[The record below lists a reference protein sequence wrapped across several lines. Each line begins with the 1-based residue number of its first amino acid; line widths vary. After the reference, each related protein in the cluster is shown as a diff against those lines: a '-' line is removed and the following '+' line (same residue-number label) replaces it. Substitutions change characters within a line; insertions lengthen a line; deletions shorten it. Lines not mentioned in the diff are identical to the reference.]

1 MSRTPRKIEDILPL
15 APLQEGLLFHSV
27 YDEGELDPYVVQ
39 ASFDIEGPVD
49 TAALRGAAETLLARH
64 AILRAAFRQ
73 RKNGDWAQV
82 VMRAVPLPWT
92 ETDLSALPEEERSAA
107 VAEAMAAD
115 RSTRFDVTRPP
126 LLRFTLIRLGASL
139 HRLVLT
145 NHHLVLDG
153 WSLPVLMGELCALYD
168 AHGDAGAMP
177 RVRPYRDYLTWLAA
191 QDREAAR
198 TAWRE
203 ALGDLAEPS
212 LMAPGVART
221 TVASAEV
228 LASFSRSDTAALT
241 EIARSRGL
249 TLNTVVQTAWAIVL
263 GRHTG
268 RDDIVFGTTV
278 SGRPPEIEGV
288 ERMVGLFINTL
299 PTRVRL
305 RAAEPLT
312 ELLTRVQGEQTRLN
326 PHQHLELTEIQR
338 AVGHGELFDTSM
350 VFQNYPVDR
359 ATTAGE
365 GIGAAVRLV
374 PGKDREATHYP
385 LMLVGSARDTML
397 FRLNYRPDIFDEPA
411 AQRILDHF
419 VRVLHAFAAD
429 PELPVGRVDLLDEAE
444 ARSVLT
450 EWNDTAC
457 EVPGR
462 SVVELFAERVA
473 VAPDAVAVVG
483 GGVSL
488 SYGELDVRS
497 GRLARLLVE
506 RGVGAERFVA
516 VALPRSVD
524 LVVALLA
531 VWKAGGAYLPLDTE
545 YPSDRLAYMLRD
557 AAPALVLT
565 TGELRSTLPSD
576 LEVPQLLLDDPA
588 TVEELGCA
596 EVLSGVG
603 GAVLSRAAY
612 VIYTSGST
620 GRPKGVVVPQAS
632 LVNFLVSM
640 AGRFGL
646 VGGDRLLA
654 VTTVGFDIAGL
665 ELFVPLVSGAAV
677 VVAERDVV
685 RDPVALC
692 GLVSAEGIS
701 VMQATPSLWRAVLAE
716 DGSVLAG
723 VRVLVGGEA
732 LPGDLAVALVER
744 AGSVMNLYGPTE
756 TTIWSTVWPVPREGV
771 GAGVPRI
778 GRPIAN
784 TRVYVL
790 DGGLRPVPV
799 GVAGELYIAGEGVVR
814 GYHGRA
820 GLTAERFVADPF
832 GGPVGGR
839 MYRTGDVVRWTV
851 EGELEYL
858 SRVDDQVK
866 LRGFRIELGEI
877 ESVLAG
883 CEGVAQAAVLV
894 REDRPGDKRLVAYL
908 IPAVDSG
915 GAGVL
920 LRTADLRAHMAAQLP
935 GYMVPSAFMTLE
947 SFPLTANGKL
957 DRRAL
962 PAPDYGPGSTGGRAP
977 RSPREEILCGLFA
990 EVLGLESVT
999 IDDDFFELGGHSL
1012 LATKLVSRVRS
1023 VLDVEL
1029 AVRRIFEAPTVA
1041 ELAAVLDASATARSP
1056 LRAVVP
1062 RPARLPLS
1070 LAQQRLWFLH
1080 QFEGPSATY
1089 NIPVALRLT
1098 GALDHGALRRALGD
1112 VVARHESLRTVFA
1125 EDADGPYQMILDTVE
1140 VQLSVARTDETRLRA
1155 ELLDAARHAFDLRS
1169 EAPLRAWL
1177 FELGGDE
1184 YVLLVVAHHIAS
1196 DAWSMGPLARDLT
1209 SAYAARVATGDA
1221 PAWEPLPVQYAD
1233 YSLWQR
1239 ELLGAEDDADS
1250 EINRQLTYWKAAL
1263 ADVPE
1268 ELSLPFDRPR
1278 PAVSSYQ
1285 GDAVTLDLA
1294 PELYQRL
1301 TRIAGESRA
1310 SLFMVV
1316 QAALSALL
1324 TRLGGGTDIPLG
1336 TPVAGRTDDA
1346 LDDLVGFFVNTLVLR
1361 TDTSGDP
1368 TFAELIERVRVRD
1381 LEAYAHQD
1389 LPFERL
1395 VEVVNPERSLSRHP
1409 LFQTMLTL
1417 NNTDQGAASAV
1428 ASLPG
1433 LAVTGEPVEA
1443 GAAKFDLSFRLAE
1456 RRDDEAD
1463 GGVVLEGALDFST
1476 DLFDRATAQSIADRF
1491 VRVLTALAEHPDRR
1505 IGEVELLDAV
1515 ERERVLVGW
1524 NGEVRGVRGVS
1535 LPVLFA
1541 EQVERTPDAVAVVC
1555 GGREVSYAELDAW
1568 SNRVARWLMGRG
1580 VGPERFVG
1588 VVLPRSVELVVVLLG
1603 VVKAGGAYV
1612 PVDPEYP
1619 AERRAHILDD
1629 AEPVVVVDD
1638 VADLAAADGLSA
1650 EPVRVSV
1657 DLNTPV
1663 YVIFTSGSTG
1673 RPKGVVVEHRSV
1685 GAYLERARVV
1695 YPDASGTV
1703 LLHSS
1708 VAFDLTVTGLYTPLV
1723 SGGRVVLG
1731 ELDERAAHA
1740 GRPSF
1745 MKVTPSHLG
1754 LLEALPGVVS
1764 PSGMLMTGGEALV
1777 GEALVSWRLAH
1788 PGVTVV
1794 NAYGPTEATVNC
1806 TDFRI
1811 EPGQEVAGGA
1821 VPIGRPFWN
1830 TRAYVLDAA
1839 LRPVPPGVA
1848 GELYV
1853 AGVVLARGYWGRA
1866 DLTAERFTADPYG
1879 PAGARMYRTGD
1890 VARWSADGQLVYVGR
1905 VDDQVKVRGFR
1916 IELGEIQAVLRGHP
1930 DVVQAAVIVREDRPG
1945 DQRLVAYVVADGV
1958 GDAALREYA
1967 SGLLP
1972 DYMVPSA
1979 FVVLDGL
1986 PLTPNGKLDRRA
1998 LPAPDYGPEDTSGR
2012 TPRSPREEILCD
2024 LFAEVL
2030 GVESVSIDDDFF
2042 RLGGHS
2048 LLATRLV
2055 SRIRSA
2061 LGAELRIR
2069 QLFETPTVAGISSA
2083 LATDGVRR
2091 RVAVVDPRPVR
2102 VPLSYAQQ
2110 RLWFLNQFEGPS
2122 ATYNAPVA
2130 LRLTG
2135 PLDREAL
2142 RLALGDVVA
2151 RHESLRTVFT
2161 EDADGSRQIV
2171 LSMDETRTELPAV
2184 ETDEQGL
2191 DEALAEAAA
2200 RPFDLA
2206 TEIPFRAVLFAVA
2219 EEVHV
2224 LLALTHHIV
2233 SDAWSRAP
2241 LARDVA
2247 AAYAARVTSGEAP
2260 EWEPLPVQYA
2270 DYSLWQR
2277 DVLGEESAPDSEI
2290 SRQLGYWT
2298 SALAGL
2304 PDQLEL
2310 PYDRP
2315 RPSVASYRGDRVP
2328 FQVSPELY
2336 ARISEVAR
2344 EAQASPF
2351 MVLQA
2356 GLAALLTR
2364 LGAGTDI
2371 PIGTPIAGRTDTA
2384 LDDLVGVFL
2393 NTLVLRTDTSGNPSF
2408 AELLDRVREANLGA
2422 YAHQDLP
2429 FERLVE
2435 VLNPERSLARH
2446 PLFQVL
2452 LTLNNT
2458 DYQGALDSLDGLP
2471 GLTAARQQIETSVA
2485 KFDLAFGFVESH
2497 DQDGRVCALNGVLEF
2512 STDLFDRETAQSFT
2526 ARLLRLLAEAVA
2538 EPTAPVARIDL
2549 LDEAEARS
2557 VLTEWNDT
2565 ACGVPGRSVVELF
2578 GERVVVAPD
2587 AVAVVGGGVSLSYG
2601 ELDVRS
2607 GRLARLLVERGVG
2620 AERFVAVALPRS
2632 VDLVVAL
2639 LAVWKA
2645 GGAYLPLD
2653 TEYPADRL
2661 AYMLRDAAPALVLTT
2676 TESAADLPD
2685 IDPIPR
2691 LLLDDPATVEEL
2703 GCAEVLSGVG
2713 GSVLS
2718 RAAYVIYTSGSTGR
2732 PKGVVVPQASLVNF
2746 LVSMAGRFGLV
2757 GGDRLLAVTTV
2768 GFDIAGLELFV
2779 PLVSGAAVVVAERD
2793 VVRDPVAL
2801 CGLVSAEGISVMQAT
2816 PSLWRAVLA
2825 EDGSVLAGVRV
2836 LVGGEA
2842 LPGDLAVALVERA
2855 GSVTNLYGPTETT
2868 IWSTVW
2874 PVPREGVG
2882 AGVPRIGRPIA
2893 NTRVYVLDG
2902 GLRPVPVGV
2911 AGELYIAGEGVV
2923 RGYHGRPALTAERF
2937 VADPFGGLVGGRM
2950 YRTGDVVRWTV
2961 EGELEYLSR
2970 VDDQVKLRG
2979 FRIELGEIESVLA
2992 GCEGV
2997 AQAAVL
3003 VREDRPGDKRLVAY
3017 LIPATA
3023 TATAGP
3029 EAAVL
3034 REHVATRLPGY
3045 MVPSAFVV
3053 LDAFPLTANGKLDR
3067 RALPAPDYGP
3077 GSTGGRAPRSPRE
3090 EILCG
3095 LFAEVLGL
3103 ESVTI
3108 DDDFFHL
3115 GGHSLLATKL
3125 VSRIRTVLDT
3135 ELAVRRV
3142 FEAPTVA
3149 ELAGLLDDS
3158 AVARTRLRAV
3168 VPRPARLP
3176 LSLAQQRLWFLHQFE
3191 GPSATYNIPV
3201 ALRLTGALDHG
3212 ALRRALGDV
3221 VARHESLRTVFA
3233 EDADGPY
3240 QMILD
3245 TAEVELAVA
3254 AVDREA
3260 VPEELHHAIRTPF
3273 DLTDNVPL
3281 RAWLFELGGDEYV
3294 LLVVAHHI
3302 ASDAWSMGPLARD
3315 LTAAYA
3321 ARVATGDAPVW
3332 EPLPVQY
3339 ADYSLWQRQVLGA
3352 EQDANSEVSR
3362 QLAYWKERL
3371 AYLPE
3376 ELSLPFDRSRP
3387 ATSTFE
3393 GDRITFELP
3402 SALHDDL
3409 TRIAR
3414 ESRASLF
3421 MVVQAALSALLTR
3434 LGGGTDIPLGTA
3446 IAGRTDDALDD
3457 LVGFFVNTLVLRTD
3471 TSGNPTFTELIERVR
3486 VRDLEAYAHQ
3496 DLPFERLVE
3505 VVNPERSLSRHPLF
3519 QTMLTLNNTEQAGA
3533 SAVASLPGLTVTG
3546 EPVAA
3551 GAAKFDLSFRLAERR
3566 GEGDECVVLD
3576 GALDFSTDLF
3586 DRATAQSIAD
3596 RFVRLLTALAEHPD
3610 RRIGEVE
3617 LLDAVERE
3625 RVLVEWNGESRD
3637 VRGVSLPVLFAEQAA
3652 RTPDAVAVVAGDRA
3666 LTYAELDA
3674 WSNRVAR
3681 WLVGR
3686 GVGPER
3692 FVGVV
3697 LPRSVELVVVLLS
3710 VVKAGGAYVPVDPE
3724 YPAERRAH
3732 ILDDAEP
3739 VLVIDDVADLAAAD
3753 GLSAE
3758 PVRVSVDLNTP
3769 VYVIFTSGS
3778 TGRPKGVVVEHRS
3791 VGAYLERA
3799 RVVYPDA
3806 SGTVLLHSSVAFDLT
3821 VTGLYTPLV
3830 SGGRVVLGELDE
3842 RAADVGRPSF
3852 MKVTPSHLGLLEA
3865 LPGVVSPSGMLM
3877 TGGEALVGEALVSWR
3892 LAHPGVTVVN
3902 AYGPTE
3908 ATVNCTDFRIEPGQE
3923 VAGGA
3928 VPIGRPFWNTRAYV
3942 LDAALRPVPPGVVGE
3957 LYVAGVVLARG
3968 YWGRAGL
3975 TAERF
3980 TADPYGPAGARMYR
3994 TGDVARWSADGQL
4007 VYVGRVDDQVKVRG
4021 FRIELGEIQA
4031 VLRGHPDVVQAAV
4044 IVREDRPGDQ
4054 RLVAYVVAAQAVSE
4068 TVLREYASGL
4078 LPDYMVPSAFVVLDG
4093 LPLTPNGKL
4102 DRRALPAPDYGPST
4116 AVGRAPR
4123 SPREEIVCG
4132 LFAEVL
4138 GVESVSIDDD
4148 FFRLGGHSLLATRL
4162 VSRIRSALG
4171 AELRIR
4177 QLFETP
4183 TVAGISSALAT
4194 DGVRRRV
4201 AVVDP
4206 RPVRV
4211 PLSYAQQR
4219 LWFLNQFEG
4228 PSATYNIPIAL
4239 RLTGPLDR
4247 EALRLALGDVV
4258 ARHESL
4264 RTVFTEDADGAYQVV
4279 RALDEAGPVLTTVET
4294 DRAQVEGRLREA
4306 ARRGFEL
4313 SADSDELPF
4322 RATLFALDGG
4332 NEHILLLV
4340 LHHIVSDAWSRAPLA
4355 RDLTA
4360 AYAAR
4365 LTTGE
4370 APEWE
4375 PLPVQYADYSLWQR
4389 EVLGEESDPDSE
4401 ISRQLGYWTSALAG
4415 LPDQLELPYDR
4426 PRPSVASYRGD
4437 RIPFEIPADLYDRVA
4452 ALARGTQSS
4461 PFMVL
4466 QAGLAALLTRLGAG
4480 TDIPIGTP
4488 IAGRTDTALDDLVGV
4503 FINTLVLR
4511 TDTSGR
4517 PTARALIERVRTRN
4531 LAAYAHQDLPFE
4543 RLVEVVNPER
4553 SLARHPLFQVLLAF
4567 NNTDT
4572 AAVDQAVAHIPDL
4585 TVSPVTAD
4593 TGAGKFDLSF
4603 AFTEQPDGADG
4614 LRGVLEY
4621 STDLFDRSTVQAL
4634 GRRYLR
4640 VLQGMVDAPDT
4651 PLDVIDLLD
4660 EAEARSVL
4668 TEWND
4673 TACEVPGRSVVE
4685 LFGERVVVAPDAVA
4699 VVGGGVSLSY
4709 GELAVRSGRLARLLV
4724 ERGVG
4729 AERFV
4734 AVALPRSVDLVV
4746 ALLAVW
4752 KAGGA
4757 YLPLDTEYPADR
4769 LAYMLRDAA
4778 PALVLTT
4785 TESAADLPDTEPIPR
4800 LLLDDQAVRT
4810 ALDTPADDDA
4820 PRAATDPRT
4829 SAYVIYTS
4837 GSTGRPKGVVVPQAS
4852 LVNFLV
4858 SMAGRF
4864 GLVGGDR
4871 LLAVTTVG
4879 FDIAGLELFVPLV
4892 SGAAVVVAERD
4903 VVRDPVALCGL
4914 VSAEGISVMQATP
4927 SLWRAVLAEDGSVLA
4942 GVRVLVGGEALPAD
4956 LAVALVERAGSVTNL
4971 YGPTETTIW
4980 STVWPVPREG
4990 VGAGVPR
4997 IGRPIANTRVYVL
5010 DGGLRPVPVGVAGEL
5025 YIAGEGVV
5033 RGYHGRPALTA
5044 ERFVADPFG
5053 GPVGGRMYRT
5063 GDVVRWTVEGELE
5076 YLSRVDDQ
5084 VKLRGFRIELGE
5096 IESVLAGCEGVAQAA
5111 VLVREDRPG
5120 DKRLVAY
5127 LIPTATA
5134 TATTTATATATTAAT
5149 ATTTAAATATTA
5161 AATATTAA
5169 TTTTEATAATAAGP
5183 EAAVLR
5189 EHVAAQLPGYMV
5201 PSAFVVLDAFPLTA
5215 NGKLDRRALP
5225 APDYGS
5231 EDTSGRA
5238 PRSPREE
5245 ILCGLFAEVLGL
5257 ESVSI
5262 DDDFFHLGGHSLL
5275 ATKLVSRIRTVLD
5288 TELAV
5293 RRVFE
5298 APTVAELA
5306 AELDAALDDSTAVRG
5321 RVVRRKRPARVPLSH
5336 AQQRLWF
5343 LQHLEGPSNAYN
5355 MVVSLDLTGALDE
5368 EALRLALGDVVAR
5381 HESLRTVFADDAGG
5395 GGYQVVLAP
5404 DQARVPLSV
5413 EVADEA
5419 SVDRMMRAA
5428 AGYAFDL
5435 TAEIP
5440 IRASL
5445 FRLPD
5450 DGGPDR
5456 SALLLLTHHIVGDAW
5471 SRGILV
5477 RDLTAAYTERVT
5489 TGRAPAWEPLPVQYA
5504 DYSLWQRDALGEESD
5519 PDSEIS
5525 RQLAHWTRALDGL
5538 PEELAL
5544 PFDRP
5549 RPAAAS
5555 YRGDRVG
5562 FELPP
5567 GLYERLVRVASRH
5580 RASLHMVL
5588 QAALATLLTR
5598 LGAGTDIPLGTPVAG
5613 RTDDALDD
5621 LVGFFVN
5628 TLVLR
5633 TDTSGNPTFTE
5644 LLDRVR
5650 THDLEA
5656 YAHQDLPFERLVEV
5670 VNPERSLARHPLFQ
5684 TVLNLDN
5691 AARPTTADTGLTV
5704 AGRPLGAPSAKFDL
5718 SFEFSET
5725 APTAGA
5731 PGELGCALDYSTDL
5745 FDRATARGITDRF
5758 VRVLE
5763 QVAADPAVRVED
5775 LQLLDP
5781 AERRELTPRPRY
5793 TSAPGETIVS
5803 RFERQ
5808 AAVTPDAIA
5817 VTYGTTSLTYR
5828 ELNARANRLA
5838 HLLRERGAGPER
5850 YVALSM
5856 PRTEELV
5863 IAVLGVLKSG
5873 AAYVPVDPAYP
5884 ADRIAYMNA
5893 DARPILTVTPDVL
5906 AESERHPAADP
5917 DVALSPLDTAYVIY
5931 TSGSTGRPKGV
5942 VVPHG
5947 NVIRLMDATG
5957 HWFGFGPDDVWT
5969 LFHSYAFDFSVWEL
5983 WGPLLH
5989 GGRLVVVSHETSRAP
6004 DRFLKLLA
6012 DQRVTVLNQTPS
6024 AFYQLMAADRENPA
6038 DAARLG
6044 LRHVVFGGEA
6054 LEPGRLADWYSRH
6067 PDDAP
6072 SLVNMYGITETTVH
6086 VTHIALDEATAAAAP
6101 GSVIGEPIP
6110 DLAVYVLDDRLRP
6123 VPKGVVGELYVVG
6136 AGLARGYLGRPGLTA
6151 ERFVANPFGEGRM
6164 YRTGDTGRRLADG
6177 RLEYHGRVDDQVK
6190 LRGFRIELGEIEA
6203 ALAAHP
6209 ALAQAAVIMREDRP
6223 GDKRLVAYAV
6233 PAADAGA
6240 APEPDALRAHL
6251 ATALPEHM
6259 VPSAVVVLDTLPLT
6273 LNGKLDRRA
6282 LPAPAYGGRP
6292 EADRRGPRTER
6303 EKTLCG
6309 LFADVLGLDGVGIDD
6324 GFFDLGGDSIMSIQ
6338 LVSRARRAGLEL
6350 SVRDIF
6356 EHRTVAALAGI
6367 ATETVRVAAEEPGA
6381 DIGDVPLTPI
6391 MRWFLERGGPAD
6403 QFNQSRLVQVPATLR
6418 HEHLRSAVQAVLD
6431 HHGALRARLSAGSER
6446 RLEIRETGTVDAASL
6461 VHRVAAAGLGE
6472 RQQRDLVRR
6481 ETEAARERLDLDAGR
6496 LVQVVW
6502 FDRGADTPGLLLL
6515 LVHHLVVDGVSWRI
6529 LVPDLAEAHRAVSTG
6544 RTPQLQPVGTSL
6556 RRWAQ
6561 RLTEAAARPARAA
6574 EALWWQEVLR
6584 PQDPRLGRRALDPA
6598 RDTYGSAEHLT
6609 VTLPVAV
6616 TEKLL
6621 TRVPSVFTA
6630 EVNDVLLAAFAL
6642 AWARWRGGRGT
6653 GGRVAGTLLD
6663 LEGHGR
6669 AEDLAGAADLSRTV
6683 GWFTSLYPV
6692 RLDPGAVDLADA
6704 FAGGPAAGEA
6714 VKRTKEQVRA
6724 VPDKGIGYG
6733 LARYLNPATAP
6744 GFQGLPEPQVAFNYL
6759 GRFTVADVEEAGSA
6773 TIPDWTVLS
6782 SAAGIGGT
6790 DPRVPLAH
6798 PLELNARTDDGPR
6811 GPELAATWTWAE
6823 GILDRTEVRTLAD
6836 LWFQA
6841 LEAITEHAERPGA
6854 GGLTVS
6860 DVSLSLLS
6868 QDEIELLEDEW
6879 RTM

>member
-15 APLQEGLLFHSV
+15 APLHEGLLFHSV
-27 YDEGELDPYVVQ
+27 YDQGELDPYVVQ
-39 ASFDIEGPVD
+39 AAFDIEGPLD
-49 TAALRGAAETLLARH
+49 TATLRTAAEALLARH
-64 AILRAAFRQ
+64 ATLRAAFRQ

-82 VMRAVPLPWT
+82 VMRTVPLPWA
-92 ETDLSALPEEERSAA
+92 ETDLTALPEDQRPAA
-107 VAEAMAAD
+107 AAEAMAAD
-115 RSTRFDVTRPP
+115 RSTRIDVTRPP

-168 AHGDAGAMP
+168 AHGDDSAMP
-177 RVRPYRDYLTWLAA
+177 RVRPYREYLTWLAA

-198 TAWRE
+198 AAWRE
-203 ALGDLAEPS
+203 AFVDLAEPS
-212 LMAPGVART
+212 PVAPGVDRT

-228 LASFSRSDTAALT
+228 LASFSRSGTAALT
-241 EIARSRGL
+241 EIARRSGV
-249 TLNTVVQTAWAIVL
+249 TLNTVVQTAWAITL

-278 SGRPPEIEGV
+278 SGRPPQIDGV

-299 PTRVRL
+299 PTRIRL
-305 RAAEPLT
+305 RAAEPFA
-312 ELLTRVQGEQTRLN
+312 ELLTRVQSEQTRLT
-326 PHQHLELTEIQR
+326 PHQHLELAEIQR

-350 VFQNYPVDR
+350 VFQNYPVER
-359 ATTAGE
+359 AATVGE
-365 GIGAAVRLV
+365 GIASAVQLV
-374 PGKDREATHYP
+374 PSKDREATHYP

-397 FRLNYRPDIFDEPA
+397 FRLNHRPDVFDETA
-411 AQRILDHF
+411 AQRFLDRF
-419 VRVLHAFAAD
+419 VRVLHALVAD
-429 PELPVGRVDLLDEAE
+429 PELPVGRIDVLDEAE
-444 ARSVLT
+444 VRSVLWD
-450 EWNDTAC
+450 WNDTVC

-462 SVVELFAERVA
+462 SVVELFEERV
-473 VAPDAVAVVG
+473 VRSPDAVAVVA

-488 SYGELDVRS
+488 SYRELDVRA
-497 GRLARLLVE
+497 GRLAGLLVG
-506 RGVGAERFVA
+506 RGVGPECFVA

-531 VWKAGGAYLPLDTE
+531 VWKAGAAYLPLDTE
-545 YPSDRLAYMLRD
+545 YPADRLAYMLQD
-557 AAPALVLT
+557 AAPTLILT
-565 TGELRSTLPSD
+565 TDELAD
-576 LEVPQLLLDDPA
+576 VVPDVDDIPRVLLDAPE
-588 TVEELGCA
+588 TVEEL
-596 EVLSGVG
+596 
-603 GAVLSRAAY
+603 SRTAGEGPIASRAPSHAAY

-620 GRPKGVVVPQAS
+620 GRPKGVVVPQGPLA
-632 LVNFLVSM
+632 NFVVAM

-646 VGGDRLLA
+646 SGEDRLLA

-665 ELFVPLVSGAAV
+665 ELFVPLLSGAAV
-677 VVAERDVV
+677 VVAERDMV
-685 RDPVALC
+685 RDPAALC
-692 GLVSAEGIS
+692 GLVSAERIS

-716 DGSVLAG
+716 DASVLSG

-732 LPGDLAVALVER
+732 LPADLAMALAER
-744 AGSVMNLYGPTE
+744 AESVTNMYGPTE
-756 TTIWSTVWPVPREGV
+756 TTIWSTAWPVTSEAA
-771 GAGVPRI
+771 GAPRI

-790 DGGLRPVPV
+790 DGGLRPVPA
-799 GVAGELYIAGEGVVR
+799 GVPGELYIAGEGVVR
-814 GYHGRA
+814 GYHGRS
-820 GLTAERFVADPF
+820 GLTSERFVADPF
-832 GGPVGGR
+832 DRTGGGR
-839 MYRTGDVVRWTV
+839 MYRTGDLVRWTA

-877 ESVLAG
+877 ETVLAG
-883 CEGVAQAAVLV
+883 HDGVAQAAVLV

-908 IPAVDSG
+908 VPAADGGVPG
-915 GAGVL
+915 GAE
-920 LRTADLRAHMAAQLP
+920 LRRHVAERLP
-935 GYMVPSAFMTLE
+935 DYMVPSAFMTLDA
-947 SFPLTANGKL
+947 FPLTPNGKL

-999 IDDDFFELGGHSL
+999 IDDDFFGLGGHSL
-1012 LATKLVSRVRS
+1012 LATKLVSRIRS

-1029 AVRRIFEAPTVA
+1029 AVRRVFEAPTVA
-1041 ELAAVLDASATARSP
+1041 ELAAVLDASAAVRSP
-1056 LRAVVP
+1056 LRAVEP

-1089 NIPVALRLT
+1089 NIPVALRLS
-1098 GALDHGALRRALGD
+1098 GELDERALRLALGD

-1125 EDADGPYQMILDTVE
+1125 EDADGPYQVVRDAEAVELTV
-1140 VQLSVARTDETRLRA
+1140 VRTDETRLRT
-1155 ELLDAARHAFDLRS
+1155 ELLGAARHAFDLRS
-1169 EAPLRAWL
+1169 EGPLRVRL
-1177 FELGGDE
+1177 FELADDA

-1209 SAYAARVATGDA
+1209 GAYAARVDSGGA
-1221 PAWEPLPVQYAD
+1221 PGWKPLPVQYAD
-1233 YSLWQR
+1233 YSIWQR
-1239 ELLGAEDDADS
+1239 EVLGTEDDPDS
-1250 EINRQLTYWKAAL
+1250 EITRQLTYWKAAL
-1263 ADVPE
+1263 ADLPE
-1268 ELSLPFDRPR
+1268 ELPLPFDRPR
-1278 PAVSSYQ
+1278 PAAATYR
-1285 GDAVTLDLA
+1285 GDSVPLDLA
-1294 PELYQRL
+1294 PELHEKL
-1301 TRIAGESRA
+1301 TRIARDRRA

-1316 QAALSALL
+1316 QAALSTLL
-1324 TRLGGGTDIPLG
+1324 TRLGAGTDIPLG

-1368 TFAELIERVRVRD
+1368 TFAELIERVRARD
-1381 LEAYAHQD
+1381 LEAYAYQD

-1417 NNTDQGAASAV
+1417 NNTDQGAETAV

-1433 LAVTGEPVEA
+1433 LTVANEPVA
-1443 GAAKFDLSFRLAE
+1443 VGGAKVDLSFRLGE
-1456 RRDDEAD
+1456 RRGDGPD

-1476 DLFDRATAQSIADRF
+1476 DLFDRATAQGIAERF
-1491 VRVLTALAEHPDRR
+1491 VRVLTLLAENPERH
-1505 IGEVELLDAV
+1505 IGEVELLDAA
-1515 ERERVLVGW
+1515 ERERVLVEW
-1524 NGEVRGVRGVS
+1524 NGESRGVRGVS

-1541 EQVERTPDAVAVVC
+1541 EQVARTPDAVAVVC
-1555 GGREVSYAELDAW
+1555 GGREVSYGELDAW
-1568 SNRVARWLMGRG
+1568 SNRVARWLVGQG
-1580 VGPERFVG
+1580 VGAERFVG
-1588 VVLPRSVELVVVLLG
+1588 VVLPRSVELVVALLG

-1619 AERRAHILDD
+1619 AERKVHILGD
-1629 AEPVVVVDD
+1629 ARPVLVIDD
-1638 VADLAAADGLSA
+1638 VADLAAADAYSD
-1650 EPVRVSV
+1650 EPVEEVRELSH
-1657 DLNTPV
+1657 PA
-1663 YVIFTSGSTG
+1663 YVIYTSGSTG

-1685 GAYLERARVV
+1685 GAYLERAREV
-1695 YPDASGTV
+1695 YPDASGTA

-1708 VAFDLTVTGLYTPLV
+1708 VAFDLTVTALYTPLV

-1731 ELDERAAHA
+1731 ELDERAGEA

-1754 LLEALPGVVS
+1754 LLEALPEEVS
-1764 PSGMLMTGGEALV
+1764 PSGTLITGGEALV
-1777 GEALVSWRLAH
+1777 GEALASWRAAH
-1788 PGVTVV
+1788 PDVTVV

-1806 TDFRI
+1806 ADFRI
-1811 EPGQEVAGGA
+1811 EPGQTVAGGA

-1830 TRAYVLDAA
+1830 TRAYVLDAG

-1848 GELYV
+1848 GELYI
-1853 AGVVLARGYWGRA
+1853 AGVVLARGYLGRA

-1879 PAGARMYRTGD
+1879 PVGARMYRTGD
-1890 VARWSADGQLVYVGR
+1890 VARWNADGQLVYVGR

-1930 DVVQAAVIVREDRPG
+1930 EVAQAAVVVREDRAG
-1945 DQRLVAYVVADGV
+1945 DQRLVAYVVADSNV
-1958 GDAALREYA
+1958 SDAGLREHTA
-1967 SGLLP
+1967 GLLP

-1979 FVVLDGL
+1979 FVTLDAL

-1998 LPAPDYGPEDTSGR
+1998 LPAPDYGPEMAMGR
-2012 TPRSPREEILCD
+2012 APRSRREEILCG

-2030 GVESVSIDDDFF
+2030 GVESVTIDDDFF

-2048 LLATRLV
+2048 LLATKLV
-2055 SRIRSA
+2055 SRIRSVMD
-2061 LGAELRIR
+2061 AELPIR
-2069 QLFETPTVAGISSA
+2069 QLFETPTVAGISTA

-2091 RVAVVDPRPVR
+2091 RVTVADPRPER
-2102 VPLSYAQQ
+2102 IPLSYAQQ

-2135 PLDREAL
+2135 HLDRDAL
-2142 RLALGDVVA
+2142 RLALGDLVA

-2161 EDADGSRQIV
+2161 EDTDGSRQIV
-2171 LSMDETRTELPAV
+2171 LPTDEVRTELPVV
-2184 ETDEQGL
+2184 ETDERRL
-2191 DEALAEAAA
+2191 DADLAEAAA

-2206 TEIPFRAVLFAVA
+2206 AETPFRAVLFAVA
-2219 EEVHV
+2219 EQEHV

-2233 SDAWSRAP
+2233 SDAWSRTP

-2247 AAYAARVTSGEAP
+2247 AAYAARVTTGEAP
-2260 EWEPLPVQYA
+2260 VREPLPVQYA

-2277 DVLGEESAPDSEI
+2277 DVLGDESDPGSEI

-2298 SALAGL
+2298 SALEGL

-2315 RPSVASYRGDRVP
+2315 RPSVATYRGDRIP

-2336 ARISEVAR
+2336 ARISEVAG

-2364 LGAGTDI
+2364 LGGGTDI
-2371 PIGTPIAGRTDTA
+2371 PIGTPIAGRTDTS
-2384 LDDLVGVFL
+2384 LDELIGVFL

-2408 AELLDRVREANLGA
+2408 AELLDRVRETNLSA

-2471 GLTAARQQIETSVA
+2471 GLTAERQQVETSVA
-2485 KFDLAFGFVESH
+2485 KFDLAFGFTESH
-2497 DQDGRVCALNGVLEF
+2497 DENGQVRALNGVLEF
-2512 STDLFDRETAQSFT
+2512 STDLFDRATAHT
-2526 ARLLRLLAEAVA
+2526 LTKRLIRLLTEAVA
-2538 EPTAPVARIDL
+2538 EPTAPVSRVDL
-2549 LDEAEARS
+2549 LDEAEVRS
-2557 VLTEWNDT
+2557 LLWDWNDT
-2565 ACGVPGRSVVELF
+2565 VCEVPGRSVVELF
-2578 GERVVVAPD
+2578 EERVVGSPD
-2587 AVAVVGGGVSLSYG
+2587 AVAVVAGGVSLSYR
-2601 ELDVRS
+2601 ELDVRA
-2607 GRLARLLVERGVG
+2607 GRLAGLLVGRGVG
-2620 AERFVAVALPRS
+2620 PECFVAVALPRS

-2645 GGAYLPLD
+2645 GAAYLPLD

-2661 AYMLRDAAPALVLTT
+2661 AYMLQDATPALILTSE
-2676 TESAADLPD
+2676 ESADHLPHVSD
-2685 IDPIPR
+2685 IPR
-2691 LLLDDPATVEEL
+2691 LLLDSAGVRAALDERADVEEVRT
-2703 GCAEVLSGVG
+2703 ATAPDTS
-2713 GSVLS
+2713 
-2718 RAAYVIYTSGSTGR
+2718 AYVIYTSGSTGR
-2732 PKGVVVPQASLVNF
+2732 PKGVVVPQGPLVNF
-2746 LVSMAGRFGLV
+2746 LVSMAGRFRLTGE
-2757 GGDRLLAVTTV
+2757 DRLLAVTTV

-2779 PLVSGAAVVVAERD
+2779 PLLSGAAVVVAERD
-2793 VVRDPVAL
+2793 VVRDPAAL
-2801 CGLVSAEGISVMQAT
+2801 CGLVSAERISVMQAT

-2825 EDGSVLAGVRV
+2825 EDPAVLGGVRV

-2842 LPGDLAVALVERA
+2842 LPADLAVALAGRA
-2855 GSVTNLYGPTETT
+2855 ESVTNLYGPTETT
-2868 IWSTVW
+2868 IWSTAW
-2874 PVPREGVG
+2874 PVTPENASG
-2882 AGVPRIGRPIA
+2882 PRIGRPIA
-2893 NTRVYVLDG
+2893 NTRVYVLDA
-2902 GLRPVPVGV
+2902 GLRPVPIGV
-2911 AGELYIAGEGVV
+2911 PGELYIAGAGVA
-2923 RGYHGRPALTAERF
+2923 RGYHARPALTSERF
-2937 VADPFGGLVGGRM
+2937 VADPFDRVGGGRM
-2950 YRTGDVVRWTV
+2950 YRTGDVVRWTAG
-2961 EGELEYLSR
+2961 GELEYLSR

-2979 FRIELGEIESVLA
+2979 FRIELGEIEAVLA
-2992 GCEGV
+2992 GHDRVG
-2997 AQAAVL
+2997 QAAVL

-3017 LIPATA
+3017 LVPATED
-3023 TATAGP
+3023 AGLVGA
-3029 EAAVL
+3029 EV
-3034 REHVATRLPGY
+3034 REHVAAQLPGY
-3045 MVPSAFVV
+3045 MVPSAFVT
-3053 LDAFPLTANGKLDR
+3053 LDAFPLTANGKLNR
-3067 RALPAPDYGP
+3067 RVLPAPDYGP
-3077 GSTGGRAPRSPRE
+3077 EGAGGRAPRSPRE

-3095 LFAEVLGL
+3095 LFAEVLGV

-3125 VSRIRTVLDT
+3125 VSRIRTVLDA

-3149 ELAGLLDDS
+3149 ELAAVLDAS
-3158 AVARTRLRAV
+3158 AVVRSPLRAV

-3176 LSLAQQRLWFLHQFE
+3176 LSLAQQRLWFLYQFE

-3201 ALRLTGALDHG
+3201 SLRLRGPLDEG
-3212 ALRRALGDV
+3212 ALRSALGDV
-3221 VARHESLRTVFA
+3221 VARHESLRTLFA
-3233 EDADGPY
+3233 EDTDGPY
-3240 QMILD
+3240 QVVLD
-3245 TAEVELAVA
+3245 SAEVELTVVA
-3254 AVDREA
+3254 TDREA
-3260 VPEELHHAIRTPF
+3260 IHEELGHAIRTPF
-3273 DLTDNVPL
+3273 DLTNDVPL
-3281 RAWLFELGGDEYV
+3281 RAWLFQLGHDEHV
-3294 LLVVAHHI
+3294 LLLVAHHI

-3321 ARVATGDAPVW
+3321 TRVTTGDAPGW

-3339 ADYSLWQRQVLGA
+3339 ADYSVWQREMLGA
-3352 EQDANSEVSR
+3352 EDDADSEITR
-3362 QLAYWKERL
+3362 QLAYWKAAL
-3371 AYLPE
+3371 ADLPE
-3376 ELSLPFDRSRP
+3376 ELPLPFDRLRP
-3387 ATSTFE
+3387 ATSSYE
-3393 GDRITFELP
+3393 GDRITFEVP
-3402 SALHDDL
+3402 SGLHEEL
-3409 TRIAR
+3409 TRVAR
-3414 ESRASLF
+3414 ERRASLF
-3421 MVVQAALSALLTR
+3421 MVVQTALSTLLTR
-3434 LGGGTDIPLGTA
+3434 LGAGTDIPLGTA

-3471 TSGNPTFTELIERVR
+3471 TSGDPTFAELLDRVR
-3486 VRDLEAYAHQ
+3486 GKDLEAYAYQ

-3519 QTMLTLNNTEQAGA
+3519 QTMLTLNNTEQGGA
-3533 SAVASLPGLTVTG
+3533 SAVASLPGLSVAG

-3566 GEGDECVVLD
+3566 GEADGGVVLE

-3586 DRATAQSIAD
+3586 DRATAQGIAE
-3596 RFVRLLTALAEHPD
+3596 RFVRVLTALAEDPD
-3610 RRIGEVE
+3610 RRIGDVE
-3617 LLDAVERE
+3617 LLSAVERE
-3625 RVLVEWNGESRD
+3625 RVLVGWNGESRS
-3637 VRGVSLPVLFAEQAA
+3637 VRGVSLPVLFGEQVA
-3652 RTPDAVAVVAGDRA
+3652 RTPDAVAVVAGDRG
-3666 LTYAELDA
+3666 LSYRELDA

-3686 GVGPER
+3686 GVGAES

-3697 LPRSVELVVVLLS
+3697 LPRSVELVVVLLG

-3724 YPAERRAH
+3724 YPAERKAH
-3732 ILDDAEP
+3732 ILTDARP
-3739 VLVIDDVADLAAAD
+3739 VLVIDDVAALAAAD
-3753 GLSAE
+3753 VYSDE
-3758 PVRVSVDLNTP
+3758 PVEEVRELSHP
-3769 VYVIFTSGS
+3769 AYVIYTSGS

-3799 RVVYPDA
+3799 REVYPDA
-3806 SGTVLLHSSVAFDLT
+3806 SGTALLHSSVAFDLT
-3821 VTGLYTPLV
+3821 VTALYTPLV
-3830 SGGRVVLGELDE
+3830 SGGRVVLADLDE
-3842 RAADVGRPSF
+3842 RAVGVGRPSF

-3865 LPGVVSPSGMLM
+3865 LPEEVSPSGTLI
-3877 TGGEALVGEALVSWR
+3877 TGGEALVGEALASWR
-3892 LAHPGVTVVN
+3892 AAHPDVTVVN

-3908 ATVNCTDFRIEPGQE
+3908 ATVNCADFRIEPGQE
-3923 VAGGA
+3923 LTSGA

-3942 LDAALRPVPPGVVGE
+3942 LDARLRPVPPGVAGE

-3968 YWGRAGL
+3968 YWRRADL

-3980 TADPYGPAGARMYR
+3980 TADPYGPVGARMYR
-3994 TGDVARWSADGQL
+3994 TGDLARWNADGQL

-4031 VLRGHPDVVQAAV
+4031 VLASHSEVAQAAV
-4044 IVREDRPGDQ
+4044 VVREDRAGDQ
-4054 RLVAYVVAAQAVSE
+4054 RLVAYVVADSDVSDAA
-4068 TVLREYASGL
+4068 LREHTAGL
-4078 LPDYMVPSAFVVLDG
+4078 LPDYMVPSAFVTLSA

-4102 DRRALPAPDYGPST
+4102 DRRALPAPDYGPEGT
-4116 AVGRAPR
+4116 EGRAPR
-4123 SPREEIVCG
+4123 SPREEILCG

-4138 GVESVSIDDD
+4138 GLESVTIDDD
-4148 FFRLGGHSLLATRL
+4148 FFRLGGHSLLATKL
-4162 VSRIRSALG
+4162 VSRIRSVMG
-4171 AELRIR
+4171 AELPIR

-4183 TVAGISSALAT
+4183 TVAGIATTLAT
-4194 DGVRRRV
+4194 DTVRRGVTV
-4201 AVVDP
+4201 ADP
-4206 RPVRV
+4206 RPDRI

-4228 PSATYNIPIAL
+4228 PSATYNVPIAL
-4239 RLTGPLDR
+4239 RLTGHLDR

-4264 RTVFTEDADGAYQVV
+4264 RTVFTEDTDGAYQVV
-4279 RALDEAGPVLTTVET
+4279 RALGEAEPEWTTVET
-4294 DRAQVEGRLREA
+4294 DPANVERELREA
-4306 ARRGFEL
+4306 ARRGFDL
-4313 SADSDELPF
+4313 SADSGELPV

-4332 NEHILLLV
+4332 DEHILLLV

-4360 AYAAR
+4360 AYATR
-4365 LTTGE
+4365 VTTGR
-4370 APEWE
+4370 APVRE

-4389 EVLGEESDPDSE
+4389 DVLGDESDPDSE
-4401 ISRQLGYWTSALAG
+4401 ISRQLGYWTSALEG

-4437 RIPFEIPADLYDRVA
+4437 RIPFEIPAPLYDKVV
-4452 ALARGTQSS
+4452 ALARATQSS
-4461 PFMVL
+4461 PFMVV

-4488 IAGRTDTALDDLVGV
+4488 IAGRTDTSLDDLVGV

-4511 TDTSGR
+4511 ADTSGR

-4543 RLVEVVNPER
+4543 RLVEVLNPER

-4572 AAVDQAVAHIPDL
+4572 AATDQAVAGIPDL
-4585 TVSPVTAD
+4585 TVSPVAAD
-4593 TGAGKFDLSF
+4593 TGVGKFDLSF
-4603 AFTEQPDGADG
+4603 AFTEQPHEAGG
-4614 LRGVLEY
+4614 LRGVLEFT
-4621 STDLFDRSTVQAL
+4621 TDLFDRDTVETL

-4640 VLQGMVDAPDT
+4640 VLRGMVDAPDA
-4651 PLDVIDLLD
+4651 PLDRIDLLD
-4660 EAEARSVL
+4660 EVESRSVL
-4668 TEWND
+4668 SVWND
-4673 TACEVPGRSVVE
+4673 TVCEVPGRSVVE
-4685 LFGERVVVAPDAVA
+4685 LFEERVVGAPDAVA
-4699 VVGGGVSLSY
+4699 VVAGGVSLSY
-4709 GELAVRSGRLARLLV
+4709 RELDVRAGRLAGLLV
-4724 ERGVG
+4724 GRGVG
-4729 AERFV
+4729 PECFV

-4752 KAGGA
+4752 KAGAA

-4778 PALVLTT
+4778 PTLVLTT
-4785 TESAADLPDTEPIPR
+4785 GDLAAVLPDVDVPR
-4800 LLLDDQAVRT
+4800 VLLDAPEVVAELDQG
-4810 ALDTPADDDA
+4810 
-4820 PRAATDPRT
+4820 RAEERLTRPGVSHA
-4829 SAYVIYTS
+4829 AYVIYTS
-4837 GSTGRPKGVVVPQAS
+4837 GSTGRPKGVVVPQGP

-4864 GLVGGDR
+4864 QLTGEDR

-4879 FDIAGLELFVPLV
+4879 FDIAGLELFVPLL

-4903 VVRDPVALCGL
+4903 VVRDPAALCAL
-4914 VSAEGISVMQATP
+4914 LLAQRVSVMQATP
-4927 SLWRAVLAEDGSVLA
+4927 SLWRAVLAEDPAVLG

-4956 LAVALVERAGSVTNL
+4956 LAVALAGRAESVTNL

-4980 STVWPVPREG
+4980 STAWPVTPENASG
-4990 VGAGVPR
+4990 PR

-5010 DGGLRPVPVGVAGEL
+5010 DAGLRPVPVGVPGEL
-5025 YIAGEGVV
+5025 YIAGAGVV
-5033 RGYHGRPALTA
+5033 RGYHARPALTS
-5044 ERFVADPFG
+5044 ERFVADPFDRVG
-5053 GPVGGRMYRT
+5053 GGRMYRT
-5063 GDVVRWTVEGELE
+5063 GDVVRWTAGGELE

-5096 IESVLAGCEGVAQAA
+5096 IEAVLAGHDRVGQAA

-5127 LIPTATA
+5127 LVPATA
-5134 TATTTATATATTAAT
+5134 DTGLVGA
-5149 ATTTAAATATTA
+5149 
-5161 AATATTAA
+5161 
-5169 TTTTEATAATAAGP
+5169 E
-5183 EAAVLR
+5183 VR

-5201 PSAFVVLDAFPLTA
+5201 PSAFVTLDAFPLTA
-5215 NGKLDRRALP
+5215 NGKLNRRVLP
-5225 APDYGS
+5225 APDYGP
-5231 EDTSGRA
+5231 EGAGGRA

-5245 ILCGLFAEVLGL
+5245 ILCGLFAEVLGV
-5257 ESVSI
+5257 ESVTI

-5288 TELAV
+5288 AELAV

-5306 AELDAALDDSTAVRG
+5306 TALDESAAVRG
-5321 RVVRRKRPARVPLSH
+5321 RVVRTTRPARVPLSH

-5343 LQHLEGPSNAYN
+5343 LQHLEGPSDAYN
-5355 MVVSLDLTGALDE
+5355 MVISLDLTGPLDE
-5368 EALRLALGDVVAR
+5368 DALRQALADVVAR
-5381 HESLRTVFADDAGG
+5381 HESLRTVFADDAAGG
-5395 GGYQVVLAP
+5395 AYQVVLAP
-5404 DQARVPLSV
+5404 EQARVPLSV
-5413 EVADEA
+5413 ERVADEA
-5419 SVDRMMRAA
+5419 SVDRLMRGAA
-5428 AGYAFDL
+5428 AYAFNL
-5435 TAEIP
+5435 TSEIP
-5440 IRASL
+5440 IRAAL
-5445 FRLPD
+5445 FRLPGELPGDTSANASADPSSDPSADLSGVPSDALPAAPPD
-5450 DGGPDR
+5450 DLPRALPPDRPRAGGADR
-5456 SALLLLTHHIVGDAW
+5456 SALLLLTHHIAGDAW
-5471 SRGILV
+5471 SRGVLV
-5477 RDLTAAYTERVT
+5477 RDLTAAYAARVT

-5504 DYSLWQRDALGEESD
+5504 DYSLWQRDLLGDEAD
-5519 PDSEIS
+5519 AGSEIA
-5525 RQLAHWTRALDGL
+5525 RQLDYWTRALEGL

-5567 GLYERLVRVASRH
+5567 GLYERLVRVAGEH
-5580 RASLHMVL
+5580 RASLYMVL

-5598 LGAGTDIPLGTPVAG
+5598 LGAGSDIPIGTPVAG

-5644 LLDRVR
+5644 LVERVR
-5650 THDLEA
+5650 ARDLEA

-5684 TVLNLDN
+5684 TVLNLNN
-5691 AARPTTADTGLTV
+5691 AARPLTARTGLTV
-5704 AGRPLGAPSAKFDL
+5704 TGRPLGAPSAKFDL
-5718 SFEFSET
+5718 SFEIAE
-5725 APTAGA
+5725 AAGDTGA
-5731 PGELGCALDYSTDL
+5731 GLGCALDFSTDL
-5745 FDRATARGITDRF
+5745 FDRATAQSIADRF
-5758 VRVLE
+5758 VRVLD
-5763 QVAADPAVRVED
+5763 QVAADPAVRIQD
-5775 LQLLDP
+5775 LRILDP
-5781 AERRELTPRPRY
+5781 AERRELTVPPRH
-5793 TSAPGETIVS
+5793 TSTSGDTTPGDTIVS

-5808 AAVTPDAIA
+5808 VAATPDAIA
-5817 VTYGTTSLTYR
+5817 VTYETTSLTYA
-5828 ELNARANRLA
+5828 EVNARANRLA
-5838 HLLRERGAGPER
+5838 HLLRERGAGPRR
-5850 YVALSM
+5850 YVGLSM

-5863 IAVLGVLKSG
+5863 VAVLGVLKSG
-5873 AAYVPVDPAYP
+5873 AAYVPIDPAYP
-5884 ADRIAYMNA
+5884 ADRIAYVID

-5906 AESERHPAADP
+5906 AGSERYPVADP
-5917 DVALSPLDTAYVIY
+5917 EVALSPLDTAYVIY

-5942 VVPHG
+5942 EVPHG
-5947 NVIRLMDATG
+5947 NAIRLMDSTG

-5989 GGRLVVVSHETSRAP
+5989 GGRLVVVSHETSRTP

-6012 DQRVTVLNQTPS
+6012 DERVTVLNQTPS
-6024 AFYQLMAADRENPA
+6024 AFYQLMAADRDNPEA
-6038 DAARLG
+6038 AARLR

-6054 LEPGRLADWYSRH
+6054 LELGRLADWYSRH

-6086 VTHIALDEATAAAAP
+6086 VTHVALDEAVVAASS

-6110 DLAVYVLDDRLRP
+6110 DLAVYVLDERLRP
-6123 VPKGVVGELYVVG
+6123 VPRGVVGELYVVG

-6151 ERFVANPFGEGRM
+6151 GRFVANPFGEGRM

-6203 ALAAHP
+6203 ALETHASV
-6209 ALAQAAVIMREDRP
+6209 AQAAVILREDRP

-6233 PAADAGA
+6233 PAAGA
-6240 APEPDALRAHL
+6240 RSTPEPDALRAHL

-6259 VPSAVVVLDTLPLT
+6259 VPSAVVALDALPLT

-6282 LPAPAYGGRP
+6282 LPAPVYGGKP

-6309 LFADVLGLDGVGIDD
+6309 LFAEVLGLDGVGIDD

-6350 SVRDIF
+6350 AVRDVF
-6356 EHRTVAALAGI
+6356 EHRTVAALADI

-6391 MRWFLERGGPAD
+6391 VRWFLERGGPAD
-6403 QFNQSRLVQVPATLR
+6403 QFNQSRLIQVPAALR
-6418 HEHLRSAVQAVLD
+6418 QEHLRSAVQAVLD
-6431 HHGALRARLSAGSER
+6431 HHGALRARLTAAPER
-6446 RLEIRETGTVDAASL
+6446 RLEIRRPGDVDAASL
-6461 VHRVAAAGLGE
+6461 VRRVAAAGLE
-6472 RQQRDLVRR
+6472 EPAQRDLVRR

-6529 LVPDLAEAHRAVSTG
+6529 LVPDLAEAYRAVSAG
-6544 RTPQLQPVGTSL
+6544 REAELQPVGTSL
-6556 RRWAQ
+6556 RRWAR

-6574 EALWWQEVLR
+6574 EAAWWQQVLR
-6584 PQDPRLGRRALDPA
+6584 PGDPLLGRRALDPA
-6598 RDTYGSAEHLT
+6598 RDTYGSAAHLT

-6630 EVNDVLLAAFAL
+6630 EVNDVLLTAFAL
-6642 AWARWRGGRGT
+6642 AWARWRGRGAGGA
-6653 GGRVAGTLLD
+6653 GGRPAGVLLD

-6669 AEDLAGAADLSRTV
+6669 EEDLVGAVDLSRTV

-6692 RLDPGAVDLADA
+6692 RIDPGAADLTDA

-6714 VKRTKEQVRA
+6714 VKRIKEQLRA

-6733 LARYLNPATAP
+6733 LVRHLNAGTAR
-6744 GFQGLPEPQVAFNYL
+6744 GFTGLPEPQVAFNYL
-6759 GRFTVADVEEAGSA
+6759 GRFTVADAEEAGSA
-6773 TIPDWTVLS
+6773 TVPDWTVLA

-6823 GILDRTEVRTLAD
+6823 DILDRAEVATLAD

-6841 LEAITEHAERPGA
+6841 LTALTEHAERPDA

-6868 QDEIELLEDEW
+6868 QDEIELLEDDW

>member
-15 APLQEGLLFHSV
+15 APLHEGLLFHSV
-27 YDEGELDPYVVQ
+27 YDQGELDPYVVQ
-39 ASFDIEGPVD
+39 AAFDIEGPLD
-49 TAALRGAAETLLARH
+49 TATLRTAAEALLARH
-64 AILRAAFRQ
+64 ATLRAAFRQ

-82 VMRAVPLPWT
+82 VMRTVPLPWT
-92 ETDLSALPEEERSAA
+92 ETDLTGLPEDERPGAA
-107 VAEAMAAD
+107 AEAMAVD
-115 RSTRFDVTRPP
+115 RSTRIDVTRPP

-168 AHGDAGAMP
+168 AHGDDSAMP

-198 TAWRE
+198 AAWRE
-203 ALGDLAEPS
+203 AFADLAEPGPV
-212 LMAPGVART
+212 APGVART
-221 TVASAEV
+221 TVASAEI
-228 LASFSRSDTAALT
+228 LASFSRSDTAALS
-241 EIARSRGL
+241 EIARSSGV
-249 TLNTVVQTAWAIVL
+249 TLNTVVQTAWAITL

-268 RDDIVFGTTV
+268 RDDLVFGTTV
-278 SGRPPEIEGV
+278 SGRPPQIDGV

-299 PTRVRL
+299 PTRIRL
-305 RAAEPLT
+305 RAAEPFA
-312 ELLTRVQGEQTRLN
+312 ELLTRVQSEQTRLT
-326 PHQHLELTEIQR
+326 PHQHLELAEIQR

-359 ATTAGE
+359 ATTADE
-365 GIGAAVRLV
+365 GIAAAVQLV
-374 PGKDREATHYP
+374 PSKDREATHYP

-397 FRLNYRPDIFDEPA
+397 FRLNYRPDVFDETA
-411 AQRILDHF
+411 AQRFLDRF
-419 VRVLHAFAAD
+419 VRVLHALVAD
-429 PELPVGRVDLLDEAE
+429 PEQPVGRIDVLDEVE
-444 ARSVLT
+444 ARSVLWG
-450 EWNDTAC
+450 WNDTVC

-462 SVVELFAERVA
+462 SVVELFEERV
-473 VAPDAVAVVG
+473 VGSPDAVAVVA

-488 SYGELDVRS
+488 SYRELDVRA
-497 GRLARLLVE
+497 GRLAGLLVG
-506 RGVGAERFVA
+506 RGVGAECFVA

-531 VWKAGGAYLPLDTE
+531 VWKAGAAYLPLDTE
-545 YPSDRLAYMLRD
+545 YPADRLAYMLQD
-557 AAPALVLT
+557 AAPALILT
-565 TGELRSTLPSD
+565 TDELAD
-576 LEVPQLLLDDPA
+576 VVPDVDIPRVLLDAPE
-588 TVEELGCA
+588 TVEELSRTAGEGRIA
-596 EVLSGVG
+596 SRALSH
-603 GAVLSRAAY
+603 AAY

-620 GRPKGVVVPQAS
+620 GRPKGVVVPQGPLA
-632 LVNFLVSM
+632 NFVAAM

-646 VGGDRLLA
+646 SGEDRLLA

-665 ELFVPLVSGAAV
+665 ELFVPLLSGAAV

-685 RDPVALC
+685 RDPAALC
-692 GLVSAEGIS
+692 GLVSAERIS

-716 DGSVLAG
+716 DASVLSG

-732 LPGDLAVALVER
+732 LPADLAVALAGR
-744 AGSVMNLYGPTE
+744 AGSVTNLYGPTE
-756 TTIWSTVWPVPREGV
+756 TTIWSTAWPVTPES
-771 GAGVPRI
+771 ASSPRI

-784 TRVYVL
+784 TQVYVL

-799 GVAGELYIAGEGVVR
+799 GVPGELYIAGEGVVR
-814 GYHGRA
+814 GYHGRS
-820 GLTAERFVADPF
+820 GLTSERFVADPF
-832 GGPVGGR
+832 GGSAGGR
-839 MYRTGDVVRWTV
+839 MYRTGDVVRWTA

-877 ESVLAG
+877 EAVLAG
-883 CEGVAQAAVLV
+883 HDGVAQAAVLV

-908 IPAVDSG
+908 VPAADGGVPSG
-915 GAGVL
+915 AE
-920 LRTADLRAHMAAQLP
+920 LRRHMAARLP
-935 GYMVPSAFMTLE
+935 DYMVPSAFMTLDA
-947 SFPLTANGKL
+947 FPLTPNGKL

-999 IDDDFFELGGHSL
+999 IDDDFFGLGGHSL
-1012 LATKLVSRVRS
+1012 LATKLVSRIRS
-1023 VLDVEL
+1023 VLDAEL
-1029 AVRRIFEAPTVA
+1029 AVRRVFEAPTVA
-1041 ELAAVLDASATARSP
+1041 ELATVLDASAVARSP
-1056 LRAVVP
+1056 LRAVEP

-1080 QFEGPSATY
+1080 HFEGPSATY
-1089 NIPVALRLT
+1089 NIPVALRLS
-1098 GALDHGALRRALGD
+1098 GELDERALRLALGD

-1125 EDADGPYQMILDTVE
+1125 EDADGPYQVVRDAEAVGLTV
-1140 VQLSVARTDETRLRA
+1140 VRTDETRLRT
-1155 ELLDAARHAFDLRS
+1155 ELLGAARHAFDLRS
-1169 EAPLRAWL
+1169 EGPLRVWL
-1177 FELGGDE
+1177 FELGDDA

-1209 SAYAARVATGDA
+1209 GAYAARVDSGGA
-1221 PAWEPLPVQYAD
+1221 PGWEPLPVQYAD
-1233 YSLWQR
+1233 YSIWQR
-1239 ELLGAEDDADS
+1239 EVLGAEDDPDS
-1250 EINRQLTYWKAAL
+1250 EITRQLAYWKAAL
-1263 ADVPE
+1263 ADLPE
-1268 ELSLPFDRPR
+1268 ELPLPFDRPR
-1278 PAVSSYQ
+1278 PAAATYQ
-1285 GDAVTLDLA
+1285 GDSVTLDLA
-1294 PELYQRL
+1294 PELHEKL
-1301 TRIAGESRA
+1301 TRIARERRA

-1316 QAALSALL
+1316 QTALSTLL
-1324 TRLGGGTDIPLG
+1324 TRLGAGTDIPLG

-1381 LEAYAHQD
+1381 LEAYAYQD

-1417 NNTDQGAASAV
+1417 NNTEQGAETAV

-1433 LAVTGEPVEA
+1433 LTVANEPVA
-1443 GAAKFDLSFRLAE
+1443 VGGAKVDLSFRLGE
-1456 RRDDEAD
+1456 RRGDGAA

-1476 DLFDRATAQSIADRF
+1476 DLFDRATAQRIAERF
-1491 VRVLTALAEHPDRR
+1491 VRVLTVLADDPERR
-1505 IGEVELLDAV
+1505 IGEVELLDAA

-1524 NGEVRGVRGVS
+1524 NGESRGVRGVS

-1541 EQVERTPDAVAVVC
+1541 EQVARTPDAVAVVC
-1555 GGREVSYAELDAW
+1555 GGREVSYGELDAW
-1568 SNRVARWLMGRG
+1568 SNRVARWLVGQG
-1580 VGPERFVG
+1580 VGAERFVG
-1588 VVLPRSVELVVVLLG
+1588 VVLPRSVELVVALLG

-1619 AERRAHILDD
+1619 AERKAHILGD
-1629 AEPVVVVDD
+1629 ARPVLVIDE
-1638 VADLAAADGLSA
+1638 VADLAAADAYSD
-1650 EPVRVSV
+1650 EPVEEVRELSH
-1657 DLNTPV
+1657 PA
-1663 YVIFTSGSTG
+1663 YVIYTSGSTG

-1685 GAYLERARVV
+1685 GAYLERAREV
-1695 YPDASGTV
+1695 YPDASGTA

-1708 VAFDLTVTGLYTPLV
+1708 VAFDLTVTALYTPLV

-1731 ELDERAAHA
+1731 ELDEWAGDV

-1754 LLEALPGVVS
+1754 LLEALPGEVS
-1764 PSGMLMTGGEALV
+1764 PSGMLITGGEALV
-1777 GEALVSWRLAH
+1777 GEALASWRAAH
-1788 PGVTVV
+1788 PDVTVV

-1806 TDFRI
+1806 ADFRI
-1811 EPGQEVAGGA
+1811 EPGQTVAGGA

-1830 TRAYVLDAA
+1830 TRAYVLDAG

-1853 AGVVLARGYWGRA
+1853 AGVVLARGYLGRA

-1879 PAGARMYRTGD
+1879 PVGARMYRTGD
-1890 VARWSADGQLVYVGR
+1890 LARWNSDGQLVYVGR

-1930 DVVQAAVIVREDRPG
+1930 EVAQAAVVVREDRAG
-1945 DQRLVAYVVADGV
+1945 DQRLVAYVVADDTV
-1958 GDAALREYA
+1958 SDAGLREHVA
-1967 SGLLP
+1967 ALLP

-1979 FVVLDGL
+1979 FVLLSAL

-1998 LPAPDYGPEDTSGR
+1998 LPAPDYGPDTATGR
-2012 TPRSPREEILCD
+2012 APRSPREEILCG

-2030 GVESVSIDDDFF
+2030 GVESVTIDDDFF

-2055 SRIRSA
+2055 SRIRSV
-2061 LGAELRIR
+2061 LEAELPIR
-2069 QLFETPTVAGISSA
+2069 QLFETPTVAGISTA
-2083 LATDGVRR
+2083 LATDAVRR
-2091 RVAVVDPRPVR
+2091 GVTVVDPRPDR
-2102 VPLSYAQQ
+2102 IPLSYAQQ

-2135 PLDREAL
+2135 HLGREAL

-2161 EDADGSRQIV
+2161 EDTDGSRQIV
-2171 LSMDETRTELPAV
+2171 LPADEVRTELPVV
-2184 ETDEQGL
+2184 ETDERRL
-2191 DEALAEAAA
+2191 DQDLAVAAA

-2206 TEIPFRAVLFAVA
+2206 AETPFRAVLFAVA
-2219 EEVHV
+2219 EQEHV

-2233 SDAWSRAP
+2233 SDAWSRTP

-2247 AAYAARVTSGEAP
+2247 AAYAARVTTGEAP
-2260 EWEPLPVQYA
+2260 VREPLPVQYA

-2277 DVLGEESAPDSEI
+2277 DVLGDESDPDSEI

-2298 SALAGL
+2298 SALVGL

-2315 RPSVASYRGDRVP
+2315 RPSVATYRGDRVS
-2328 FQVSPELY
+2328 FQVSPSLY
-2336 ARISEVAR
+2336 ARISDVAG

-2356 GLAALLTR
+2356 ALAALLTR
-2364 LGAGTDI
+2364 LGGGTDI
-2371 PIGTPIAGRTDTA
+2371 PIGTPIAGRTDGS

-2408 AELLDRVREANLGA
+2408 AELLDRVRETNLGA

-2446 PLFQVL
+2446 PLIQVL

-2471 GLTAARQQIETSVA
+2471 GLTAERQQVETSVA
-2485 KFDLAFGFVESH
+2485 KFDLAFGFTESH
-2497 DQDGRVCALNGVLEF
+2497 DEDGQVRALNGVLEF
-2512 STDLFDRETAQSFT
+2512 STDLFDRATAHT
-2526 ARLLRLLAEAVA
+2526 LTERLLRLLTEAVA
-2538 EPTAPVARIDL
+2538 EPTAPVSRVDL
-2549 LDEAEARS
+2549 LDEVEARS
-2557 VLTEWNDT
+2557 VLWGWNDT
-2565 ACGVPGRSVVELF
+2565 VCEVPGRSVVELF
-2578 GERVVVAPD
+2578 EDRVVGSPD
-2587 AVAVVGGGVSLSYG
+2587 AVAVVAGDVSLSYR
-2601 ELDVRS
+2601 ELDVRA
-2607 GRLARLLVERGVG
+2607 GRLAGLLVGRGVG
-2620 AERFVAVALPRS
+2620 AECFVAVALPRS

-2645 GGAYLPLD
+2645 GAAYLPLD

-2661 AYMLRDAAPALVLTT
+2661 AYMLQDAAPTLVLTT
-2676 TESAADLPD
+2676 GELAGVLPD
-2685 IDPIPR
+2685 MDVPR
-2691 LLLDDPATVEEL
+2691 VLLDAPEVVEKL
-2703 GCAEVLSGVG
+2703 ARGQVG
-2713 GSVLS
+2713 ARFARPGASH
-2718 RAAYVIYTSGSTGR
+2718 AAYVIYTSGSTGR
-2732 PKGVVVPQASLVNF
+2732 PKGVVVPQGPLVNF
-2746 LVSMAGRFGLV
+2746 LVAMSGRFQLTGE
-2757 GGDRLLAVTTV
+2757 DRLLAVTTV

-2779 PLVSGAAVVVAERD
+2779 PLLSGAAVVVAERD
-2793 VVRDPVAL
+2793 VVRDPGAL
-2801 CGLVSAEGISVMQAT
+2801 CGLVSAERISVMQAT

-2825 EDGSVLAGVRV
+2825 EDASVLSGVRV

-2842 LPGDLAVALVERA
+2842 LPADLAVALAGRA

-2868 IWSTVW
+2868 IWSTAW
-2874 PVPREGVG
+2874 PVTPEG
-2882 AGVPRIGRPIA
+2882 AGAPRIGRPIA
-2893 NTRVYVLDG
+2893 NTQVYVLDG

-2911 AGELYIAGEGVV
+2911 PGELYIAGEGVV
-2923 RGYHGRPALTAERF
+2923 RGYHGRSGLTSERF
-2937 VADPFGGLVGGRM
+2937 VADPFDRTGGGRM
-2950 YRTGDVVRWTV
+2950 YRTGDVVRWTA

-2979 FRIELGEIESVLA
+2979 FRIELGEIEAVLA
-2992 GCEGV
+2992 GHDRVG
-2997 AQAAVL
+2997 QAAVL

-3017 LIPATA
+3017 VVPATA
-3023 TATAGP
+3023 DGGVMSA
-3029 EAAVL
+3029 EV
-3034 REHVATRLPGY
+3034 REHVAAQLPGY
-3045 MVPSAFVV
+3045 MVPSAFVT
-3053 LDAFPLTANGKLDR
+3053 LEAFPLTANGKLDR

-3077 GSTGGRAPRSPRE
+3077 EGAGGRAPRSPRE

-3095 LFAEVLGL
+3095 LFAEVLGV

-3125 VSRIRTVLDT
+3125 VSRIRTVLDA

-3149 ELAGLLDDS
+3149 DLTAVLDASGVVRS
-3158 AVARTRLRAV
+3158 AVRAV

-3176 LSLAQQRLWFLHQFE
+3176 LSLAQQRLWFLYQFE

-3201 ALRLTGALDHG
+3201 ALRLRGALDEG
-3212 ALRRALGDV
+3212 ALRLALGDV

-3233 EDADGPY
+3233 EDADGSY
-3240 QMILD
+3240 QVVQD
-3245 TAEVELAVA
+3245 TAEVELTVA
-3254 AVDREA
+3254 AADREA
-3260 VPEELHHAIRTPF
+3260 IHEELSHAIRTPF
-3273 DLTDNVPL
+3273 DLTNDVPL
-3281 RAWLFELGGDEYV
+3281 RAWLFQLGDDEHV
-3294 LLVVAHHI
+3294 LLLVAHHI

-3315 LTAAYA
+3315 LTGAYA
-3321 ARVATGDAPVW
+3321 ARVTTGEAPGW

-3339 ADYSLWQRQVLGA
+3339 ADYGIWQREMLGA
-3352 EQDANSEVSR
+3352 EDDADSEINR
-3362 QLAYWKERL
+3362 QLAYWKATL
-3371 AYLPE
+3371 ADLPE
-3376 ELSLPFDRSRP
+3376 ELSLPFDRPRP
-3387 ATSTFE
+3387 ATSSYE
-3393 GDRITFELP
+3393 GDRITFEVP
-3402 SALHDDL
+3402 SGLYEEL
-3409 TRIAR
+3409 MRIAR
-3414 ESRASLF
+3414 ERRASLF
-3421 MVVQAALSALLTR
+3421 MVVQTALSTLLTR
-3434 LGGGTDIPLGTA
+3434 LGAGTDIPLGTA

-3471 TSGNPTFTELIERVR
+3471 TSGDPTFAELLDRVR
-3486 VRDLEAYAHQ
+3486 GKDLEAYAYQ

-3519 QTMLTLNNTEQAGA
+3519 QTMLTLNNTEQGGT
-3533 SAVASLPGLTVTG
+3533 SAVVSLPGLSVAG

-3551 GAAKFDLSFRLAERR
+3551 GAAKFDLSFRLGERR
-3566 GEGDECVVLD
+3566 GDGAAGDVVLE

-3586 DRATAQSIAD
+3586 DRATAQGIAE
-3596 RFVRLLTALAEHPD
+3596 RFVRVLTALAEDPD
-3610 RRIGEVE
+3610 RRIGDVE
-3617 LLDAVERE
+3617 LLSAVERE
-3625 RVLVEWNGESRD
+3625 RVLVGWNGESRG
-3637 VRGVSLPVLFAEQAA
+3637 VRGVSLPVLFGEQVA
-3652 RTPDAVAVVAGDRA
+3652 RTPDAIAVVCGDVR
-3666 LTYAELDA
+3666 LTYRELDA

-3681 WLVGR
+3681 WLVGQ
-3686 GVGPER
+3686 GVGPES

-3697 LPRSVELVVVLLS
+3697 LPRSVELVVALLG

-3724 YPAERRAH
+3724 YPAERIAH
-3732 ILDDAEP
+3732 ILGDARP
-3739 VLVIDDVADLAAAD
+3739 VLVIDDVAGLAAAEGYAD
-3753 GLSAE
+3753 
-3758 PVRVSVDLNTP
+3758 TP
-3769 VYVIFTSGS
+3769 VEDAPKLSHPAYVIYTSGS

-3799 RVVYPDA
+3799 REVYPDA
-3806 SGTVLLHSSVAFDLT
+3806 SGTALLHSSVAFDLT
-3821 VTGLYTPLV
+3821 VTALYTPLV
-3830 SGGRVVLGELDE
+3830 SGGRVVLADLDE
-3842 RAADVGRPSF
+3842 RAGDAGRPSF

-3865 LPGVVSPSGMLM
+3865 LPGEVSPSGTLV
-3877 TGGEALVGEALVSWR
+3877 TGGEALVGEALASWR
-3892 LAHPGVTVVN
+3892 AAHPDVTVVN

-3908 ATVNCTDFRIEPGQE
+3908 ATVNCADYSIEPGQE
-3923 VAGGA
+3923 LASGA

-3942 LDAALRPVPPGVVGE
+3942 LDAWLRPVPPGVAGE

-3968 YWGRAGL
+3968 YWRRADL

-3980 TADPYGPAGARMYR
+3980 TADPFGPAGARMYR
-3994 TGDVARWSADGQL
+3994 TGDLARWNADGQL

-4031 VLRGHPDVVQAAV
+4031 VISGHPEVAQAAV
-4044 IVREDRPGDQ
+4044 VVREDRAGDQ
-4054 RLVAYVVAAQAVSE
+4054 RLVAYVVADDTVSDAG
-4068 TVLREYASGL
+4068 LREHVAAL
-4078 LPDYMVPSAFVVLDG
+4078 LPDYMVPSAFVPLSA

-4102 DRRALPAPDYGPST
+4102 DRRALPAPDYGPDT
-4116 AVGRAPR
+4116 ATGRVPR
-4123 SPREEIVCG
+4123 SPREEILCG

-4138 GVESVSIDDD
+4138 GVESVTIDDD

-4162 VSRIRSALG
+4162 VSRIRSVLE
-4171 AELRIR
+4171 AELPIR

-4183 TVAGISSALAT
+4183 TVAGISTALAT
-4194 DGVRRRV
+4194 DAVRRGV
-4201 AVVDP
+4201 TVVDP
-4206 RPVRV
+4206 RPDRI

-4228 PSATYNIPIAL
+4228 PSATYNVPIAL
-4239 RLTGPLDR
+4239 RLTGHLDR

-4264 RTVFTEDADGAYQVV
+4264 RTVFTEDTDGAYQIV
-4279 RALDEAGPVLTTVET
+4279 RALGEAEPEWTTVET
-4294 DRAQVEGRLREA
+4294 DRANVERELREA
-4306 ARRGFEL
+4306 ARRGFDL
-4313 SADSDELPF
+4313 SAGSGELPL

-4332 NEHILLLV
+4332 DEHILLLV

-4355 RDLTA
+4355 QDLTA

-4365 LTTGE
+4365 VITGR
-4370 APEWE
+4370 APERE
-4375 PLPVQYADYSLWQR
+4375 ALPVQYADYSLWQR
-4389 EVLGEESDPDSE
+4389 DVLGDESDPDSE

-4437 RIPFEIPADLYDRVA
+4437 RIPFEIPAPLYDKVV
-4452 ALARGTQSS
+4452 ALARATQSS
-4461 PFMVL
+4461 PFMVV
-4466 QAGLAALLTRLGAG
+4466 QAGLAALLARLGAG

-4488 IAGRTDTALDDLVGV
+4488 IAGRTDTSLDDLVGV

-4511 TDTSGR
+4511 ADTSGR

-4531 LAAYAHQDLPFE
+4531 LAAYAHQELPFE
-4543 RLVEVVNPER
+4543 RLVEVLNPER

-4572 AAVDQAVAHIPDL
+4572 AATDQAVADVPDL
-4585 TVSPVTAD
+4585 TVSPVAAD
-4593 TGAGKFDLSF
+4593 TGVGKFDLSF
-4603 AFTEQPDGADG
+4603 AFTEQPHEADG

-4621 STDLFDRSTVQAL
+4621 STDLFDRGTVEAL

-4640 VLQGMVDAPDT
+4640 VLRGMVDAPDA
-4651 PLDVIDLLD
+4651 PLDRIDLLD

-4668 TEWND
+4668 WDWND

-4685 LFGERVVVAPDAVA
+4685 LFEERVARTPDAVA
-4699 VVGGGVSLSY
+4699 VAAGGVSLSY
-4709 GELAVRSGRLARLLV
+4709 GELDARADRLARLLAH
-4724 ERGVG
+4724 RGVRPE
-4729 AERFV
+4729 AFV
-4734 AVALPRSVDLVV
+4734 AVALPRSVDLLV

-4752 KAGGA
+4752 KAGAA

-4769 LAYMLRDAA
+4769 LAYMLQDAT
-4778 PALVLTT
+4778 PELVLTT
-4785 TESAADLPDTEPIPR
+4785 GELVSVLPDVDIPR
-4800 LLLDDQAVRT
+4800 VLLDAPGTAEELSRT
-4810 ALDTPADDDA
+4810 AGERRIA
-4820 PRAATDPRT
+4820 PLAPSHA
-4829 SAYVIYTS
+4829 AYVIYTS
-4837 GSTGRPKGVVVPQAS
+4837 GSTGRPKGVVVPQGPLA
-4852 LVNFLV
+4852 NFV
-4858 SMAGRF
+4858 VAMADRF
-4864 GLVGGDR
+4864 QLTDADR

-4879 FDIAGLELFVPLV
+4879 FDIAGLELFVPML

-4903 VVRDPVALCGL
+4903 VVRDPVTLCAL
-4914 VSAEGISVMQATP
+4914 VTNERISVMQATP
-4927 SLWRAVLAEDGSVLA
+4927 SLWRAVLAEDASVLA

-4956 LAVALVERAGSVTNL
+4956 LAVALAERAESVTNM

-4980 STVWPVPREG
+4980 STAWSVTPDTAR
-4990 VGAGVPR
+4990 APR
-4997 IGRPIANTRVYVL
+4997 IGRPIANTQVYVL
-5010 DGGLRPVPVGVAGEL
+5010 DDGLRPVPAGVPGEL

-5033 RGYHGRPALTA
+5033 RGYHGRSGLTA
-5044 ERFVADPFG
+5044 ERFVADPFDRTG
-5053 GPVGGRMYRT
+5053 GGRMYRT
-5063 GDVVRWTVEGELE
+5063 GDLVRWTAVGELE

-5096 IESVLAGCEGVAQAA
+5096 IETVLAGHEHVAQAA

-5127 LIPTATA
+5127 VIPSV
-5134 TATTTATATATTAAT
+5134 
-5149 ATTTAAATATTA
+5149 
-5161 AATATTAA
+5161 
-5169 TTTTEATAATAAGP
+5169 AGGAEP
-5183 EAAVLR
+5183 PALR
-5189 EHVAAQLPGYMV
+5189 EHVAARLPGYMV
-5201 PSAFVVLDAFPLTA
+5201 PSAFVTLDAFPLTA
-5215 NGKLDRRALP
+5215 NGKLNRRALP
-5225 APDYGS
+5225 APDYGP
-5231 EDTSGRA
+5231 DTATGRA

-5245 ILCGLFAEVLGL
+5245 ILCGLFAEVLGV
-5257 ESVSI
+5257 ESVTI

-5275 ATKLVSRIRTVLD
+5275 ATKLVSRIRTVLE

-5306 AELDAALDDSTAVRG
+5306 SALDESAAVRG
-5321 RVVRRKRPARVPLSH
+5321 RVVSAKRPARVPLSH

-5343 LQHLEGPSNAYN
+5343 LQHLEGPSDAYN
-5355 MVVSLDLTGALDE
+5355 MVISLDLTGPLDQD
-5368 EALRLALGDVVAR
+5368 ALRQALADVVVR

-5395 GGYQVVLAP
+5395 GAYQVVLAP
-5404 DQARVPLSV
+5404 EQARVPLTV
-5413 EVADEA
+5413 EEVADEA
-5419 SVDRMMRAA
+5419 SVDRLLRGAA
-5428 AGYAFDL
+5428 AYAFDL
-5435 TAEIP
+5435 STEMP

-5445 FRLPD
+5445 FRLPAVA
-5450 DGGPDR
+5450 GGPDGAETDR
-5456 SALLLLTHHIVGDAW
+5456 SALLLLTHHIASDAW
-5471 SRGILV
+5471 SRGVLV
-5477 RDLTAAYTERVT
+5477 RDLTAAYAARVT

-5504 DYSLWQRDALGEESD
+5504 DYSLWQRDLLGDESD
-5519 PDSEIS
+5519 SSSEIA
-5525 RQLAHWTRALDGL
+5525 RQLDYWTRALEGL

-5567 GLYERLVRVASRH
+5567 GLYERLVRVAGEH
-5580 RASLHMVL
+5580 RASLYMVL

-5598 LGAGTDIPLGTPVAG
+5598 LGAGSDIPIGTPVAG

-5644 LLDRVR
+5644 LVERVR
-5650 THDLEA
+5650 ARDLEA

-5684 TVLNLDN
+5684 TVLNLNN
-5691 AARPTTADTGLTV
+5691 AARPRTARTGLTV
-5704 AGRPLGAPSAKFDL
+5704 TGRPLGAPSAKFDL
-5718 SFEFSET
+5718 SFEIAEV
-5725 APTAGA
+5725 AGTTGA
-5731 PGELGCALDYSTDL
+5731 GLGCALDFSTDL
-5745 FDRATARGITDRF
+5745 FDRATAQSIADRF
-5758 VRVLE
+5758 VRVLD
-5763 QVAADPAVRVED
+5763 QVAADPAVRIQD
-5775 LQLLDP
+5775 LQVLDP
-5781 AERRELTPRPRY
+5781 AERRELTAPPRH
-5793 TSAPGETIVS
+5793 TSAPDDTSDGTSGDTIVS

-5808 AAVTPDAIA
+5808 VAATPDAIA
-5817 VTYGTTSLTYR
+5817 VTYGTTSLTYA
-5828 ELNARANRLA
+5828 EVNARANRLA
-5838 HLLRERGAGPER
+5838 RLLRERGAGPRR

-5863 IAVLGVLKSG
+5863 VAVLGVLKSG
-5873 AAYVPVDPAYP
+5873 AAYVPIDPAYP
-5884 ADRIAYMNA
+5884 ADRIAYMID

-5906 AESERHPAADP
+5906 ADSERCHAADP

-5931 TSGSTGRPKGV
+5931 TSGSTGQPKGV
-5942 VVPHG
+5942 EVPHG
-5947 NVIRLMDATG
+5947 NAIRLMDSTG

-5989 GGRLVVVSHETSRAP
+5989 GGRLVVVSYETSRTP
-6004 DRFLKLLA
+6004 DRFLTLLA
-6012 DQRVTVLNQTPS
+6012 DERVTVLNQTPS
-6024 AFYQLMAADRENPA
+6024 AFYQLMAADRDNPEA
-6038 DAARLG
+6038 SARLR

-6054 LEPGRLADWYSRH
+6054 LELGRLADWYSRH

-6086 VTHIALDEATAAAAP
+6086 VTHVALDETVVAASS

-6110 DLAVYVLDDRLRP
+6110 DLAVYVLDERLRP
-6123 VPKGVVGELYVVG
+6123 VPTGVVGELYVVG

-6151 ERFVANPFGEGRM
+6151 QRFVANPFGEGRM

-6203 ALAAHP
+6203 ALETHASVAR
-6209 ALAQAAVIMREDRP
+6209 AAVILREDRP

-6233 PAADAGA
+6233 PAAGA
-6240 APEPDALRAHL
+6240 ESTPEPDALRAHL

-6259 VPSAVVVLDTLPLT
+6259 VPSAVVALDALPLT

-6282 LPAPAYGGRP
+6282 LPAPVYGGKP
-6292 EADRRGPRTER
+6292 ETDRRGPRTER

-6350 SVRDIF
+6350 AVRDIF
-6356 EHRTVAALAGI
+6356 EHRTVAALADI

-6381 DIGDVPLTPI
+6381 DVGDVPLTPI
-6391 MRWFLERGGPAD
+6391 VRWFLERGGPAD
-6403 QFNQSRLVQVPATLR
+6403 QFNQSRLIQVPAALR
-6418 HEHLRSAVQAVLD
+6418 QEYLRSAVQSVLD
-6431 HHGALRARLSAGSER
+6431 HHGALRARLTAAPER
-6446 RLEIRETGTVDAASL
+6446 RLEIRLPGAVDAASL
-6461 VHRVAAAGLGE
+6461 VRRVAVAGLE
-6472 RQQRDLVRR
+6472 ESATRDLVRR

-6529 LVPDLAEAHRAVSTG
+6529 LVPDLAEAYRAVSTG
-6544 RTPQLQPVGTSL
+6544 REPELQPVGTSL
-6556 RRWAQ
+6556 RRWAR

-6574 EALWWQEVLR
+6574 EAAWWQEVLR
-6584 PQDPRLGRRALDPA
+6584 PGDQLLGRRPLDPA
-6598 RDTYGSAEHLT
+6598 GDTYGSAAHLT

-6630 EVNDVLLAAFAL
+6630 EVNDVLLTAFAL
-6642 AWARWRGGRGT
+6642 AWARWRGGRGAGGA
-6653 GGRVAGTLLD
+6653 GGRPAGVLLD

-6669 AEDLAGAADLSRTV
+6669 EEDLVGAVDLSRTV

-6692 RLDPGAVDLADA
+6692 RIDPGAADLTDA

-6714 VKRTKEQVRA
+6714 VKRIKEQLRA

-6733 LARYLNPATAP
+6733 LVRHLNASTAP
-6744 GFQGLPEPQVAFNYL
+6744 GFTGLPEPQVAFNYL
-6759 GRFTVADVEEAGSA
+6759 GRFTVADAEEAGS
-6773 TIPDWTVLS
+6773 TTVPDWTVLT

-6823 GILDRTEVRTLAD
+6823 GILDRAEVGTLAD

-6841 LEAITEHAERPGA
+6841 LTALTEHAERPDA

-6868 QDEIELLEDEW
+6868 QDEIELLEDDW

>member
-1 MSRTPRKIEDILPL
+1 
-15 APLQEGLLFHSV
+15 
-27 YDEGELDPYVVQ
+27 
-39 ASFDIEGPVD
+39 
-49 TAALRGAAETLLARH
+49 
-64 AILRAAFRQ
+64 
-73 RKNGDWAQV
+73 
-82 VMRAVPLPWT
+82 
-92 ETDLSALPEEERSAA
+92 
-107 VAEAMAAD
+107 
-115 RSTRFDVTRPP
+115 
-126 LLRFTLIRLGASL
+126 
-139 HRLVLT
+139 
-145 NHHLVLDG
+145 
-153 WSLPVLMGELCALYD
+153 
-168 AHGDAGAMP
+168 
-177 RVRPYRDYLTWLAA
+177 
-191 QDREAAR
+191 
-198 TAWRE
+198 
-203 ALGDLAEPS
+203 
-212 LMAPGVART
+212 
-221 TVASAEV
+221 
-228 LASFSRSDTAALT
+228 
-241 EIARSRGL
+241 
-249 TLNTVVQTAWAIVL
+249 
-263 GRHTG
+263 
-268 RDDIVFGTTV
+268 
-278 SGRPPEIEGV
+278 
-288 ERMVGLFINTL
+288 
-299 PTRVRL
+299 
-305 RAAEPLT
+305 
-312 ELLTRVQGEQTRLN
+312 
-326 PHQHLELTEIQR
+326 
-338 AVGHGELFDTSM
+338 
-350 VFQNYPVDR
+350 
-359 ATTAGE
+359 
-365 GIGAAVRLV
+365 
-374 PGKDREATHYP
+374 
-385 LMLVGSARDTML
+385 MLWD
-397 FRLNYRPDIFDEPA
+397 
-411 AQRILDHF
+411 
-419 VRVLHAFAAD
+419 
-429 PELPVGRVDLLDEAE
+429 
-444 ARSVLT
+444 
-450 EWNDTAC
+450 WNDTAG

-462 SVVELFAERVA
+462 SVVELFEERV
-473 VAPDAVAVVG
+473 VRAPDAVAVVA

-488 SYGELDVRS
+488 SYRELDARA

-506 RGVGAERFVA
+506 RGVGAECFVA

-531 VWKAGGAYLPLDTE
+531 VWKAGAAYLPLDTE
-545 YPSDRLAYMLRD
+545 YPADRLAYMLQD
-557 AAPALVLT
+557 ATPTLILT
-565 TGELRSTLPSD
+565 TDELVGVLPD
-576 LEVPQLLLDDPA
+576 VDIPRVLLDAPE
-588 TVEELGCA
+588 TVEELARTAGEGRIA
-596 EVLSGVG
+596 ARALSH
-603 GAVLSRAAY
+603 AAY

-620 GRPKGVVVPQAS
+620 GRPKGVVVPQGPLA
-632 LVNFLVSM
+632 NFVVAM

-646 VGGDRLLA
+646 VGEDRLLA

-665 ELFVPLVSGAAV
+665 ELFVPLLSGAAV

-692 GLVSAEGIS
+692 GLVSAERIS

-716 DGSVLAG
+716 DPAVLAG

-732 LPGDLAVALVER
+732 LPADLAVALAER
-744 AGSVMNLYGPTE
+744 AESVTNLYGPTE
-756 TTIWSTVWPVPREGV
+756 TTIWSTVWPVTPEAAR
-771 GAGVPRI
+771 APRI

-784 TRVYVL
+784 TQVYVL

-799 GVAGELYIAGEGVVR
+799 GVPGELYIAGEGVVR
-814 GYHGRA
+814 GYHGRP
-820 GLTAERFVADPF
+820 GLTSERFVADPF
-832 GGPVGGR
+832 DRTGGGR
-839 MYRTGDVVRWTV
+839 MYRTGDLVRWTAD
-851 EGELEYL
+851 GELEYL

-877 ESVLAG
+877 ETVLAG
-883 CEGVAQAAVLV
+883 HDDVAQTAVLV

-908 IPAVDSG
+908 VPVADGGVPSG
-915 GAGVL
+915 AE
-920 LRTADLRAHMAAQLP
+920 LRRHVAAQLP
-935 GYMVPSAFMTLE
+935 DYMVPSAFMTLDA
-947 SFPLTANGKL
+947 FPLTPNGKL

-990 EVLGLESVT
+990 EVLGVESVT
-999 IDDDFFELGGHSL
+999 IDDDFFGLGGHSL
-1012 LATKLVSRVRS
+1012 LATKLVSRIRS

-1029 AVRRIFEAPTVA
+1029 AVRRVFEAPTVA
-1041 ELAAVLDASATARSP
+1041 ELATVLDASAAVRSP
-1056 LRAVVP
+1056 LRAVEP

-1098 GALDHGALRRALGD
+1098 GELDERALRLALGD

-1125 EDADGPYQMILDTVE
+1125 EDADGPYQVVRDAEAVGLTV
-1140 VQLSVARTDETRLRA
+1140 VRTDETRLRT
-1155 ELLDAARHAFDLRS
+1155 ELLGAARHAFDLRA
-1169 EAPLRAWL
+1169 EGPLRVWL
-1177 FELGGDE
+1177 FELGRDE
-1184 YVLLVVAHHIAS
+1184 SVLLVVAHHIAS

-1209 SAYAARVATGDA
+1209 SAYAARVGSGGA
-1221 PAWEPLPVQYAD
+1221 PGWEPLPVQYAD
-1233 YSLWQR
+1233 FSIWQR
-1239 ELLGAEDDADS
+1239 EVLGAEDDPDS
-1250 EINRQLTYWKAAL
+1250 EITRQLTYSNAAL
-1263 ADVPE
+1263 ADLPE
-1268 ELSLPFDRPR
+1268 ELPLPFDRPR
-1278 PAVSSYQ
+1278 PAAATYQ
-1285 GDAVTLDLA
+1285 GDSVPLDLA
-1294 PELYQRL
+1294 PELHEKL
-1301 TRIAGESRA
+1301 TRIARERRA

-1316 QAALSALL
+1316 QAALSTLL
-1324 TRLGGGTDIPLG
+1324 TRLGAGTDIPLG

-1368 TFAELIERVRVRD
+1368 TFAELIERVRARD
-1381 LEAYAHQD
+1381 LEAYAYQD

-1395 VEVVNPERSLSRHP
+1395 VEAVNPERSLSRHP

-1417 NNTDQGAASAV
+1417 NNTEQGAETAV

-1433 LAVTGEPVEA
+1433 LTVTNEPVA
-1443 GAAKFDLSFRLAE
+1443 VGGAKVDLSFRLGE
-1456 RRDDEAD
+1456 RRGD
-1463 GGVVLEGALDFST
+1463 GAHGGVVVLEGALDFST
-1476 DLFDRATAQSIADRF
+1476 DLFDRATAQGIAERF
-1491 VRVLTALAEHPDRR
+1491 VRVLTVLAEDPERR
-1505 IGEVELLDAV
+1505 IGEVELLDAA
-1515 ERERVLVGW
+1515 ERERVLVEW
-1524 NGEVRGVRGVS
+1524 NGESRGVRGVS

-1541 EQVERTPDAVAVVC
+1541 EQVARTPDAVAVVC
-1555 GGREVSYAELDAW
+1555 DGREVSYGELDAW
-1568 SNRVARWLMGRG
+1568 SNRVARWLVGQG

-1588 VVLPRSVELVVVLLG
+1588 VVLPRSVELVVALLG

-1619 AERRAHILDD
+1619 AERIAHILSD
-1629 AEPVVVVDD
+1629 AQPVLVIDE
-1638 VADLAAADGLSA
+1638 VADLAAADAYSD
-1650 EPVRVSV
+1650 EPVEAVRELS
-1657 DLNTPV
+1657 LPA
-1663 YVIFTSGSTG
+1663 YVIYTSGSTG

-1685 GAYLERARVV
+1685 GAYLERAREV
-1695 YPDASGTV
+1695 YPDASGAA

-1708 VAFDLTVTGLYTPLV
+1708 VAFDLTVTALYTPLV

-1731 ELDERAAHA
+1731 ELDERAGDA

-1754 LLEALPGVVS
+1754 LLEALPEGVS
-1764 PSGMLMTGGEALV
+1764 PSGMLITGGEALV
-1777 GEALVSWRLAH
+1777 GEALASWRAVH

-1811 EPGQEVAGGA
+1811 EPGQVVAGGA

-1830 TRAYVLDAA
+1830 TRAYVLDEG

-1853 AGVVLARGYWGRA
+1853 GGVVLARGYLGRA

-1879 PAGARMYRTGD
+1879 PVGARMYRTGD
-1890 VARWSADGQLVYVGR
+1890 LARWNADGQLVYVGR

-1930 DVVQAAVIVREDRPG
+1930 EVAQAAVVVREDRAG
-1945 DQRLVAYVVADGV
+1945 DQRLVAYVMADSDV
-1958 GDAALREYA
+1958 SDAALREYA
-1967 SGLLP
+1967 AGLLP

-1979 FVVLDGL
+1979 FVTLDAL

-1998 LPAPDYGPEDTSGR
+1998 LPAPEYGPERAEGR
-2012 TPRSPREEILCD
+2012 APRSPREEILCG

-2030 GVESVSIDDDFF
+2030 GVESVTIDDDFF

-2048 LLATRLV
+2048 LLATKLV
-2055 SRIRSA
+2055 SRIRSV
-2061 LGAELRIR
+2061 LDAELPIR
-2069 QLFETPTVAGISSA
+2069 QLFETPTVAGISTA

-2091 RVAVVDPRPVR
+2091 RVTVADPRPDR
-2102 VPLSYAQQ
+2102 IPLSYAQQ

-2135 PLDREAL
+2135 PLDRDAL

-2161 EDADGSRQIV
+2161 EDTDGSRQIV
-2171 LSMDETRTELPAV
+2171 LPADEVRTELPVVA
-2184 ETDEQGL
+2184 TDERRL
-2191 DEALAEAAA
+2191 DEDLAVAAA

-2206 TEIPFRAVLFAVA
+2206 AETPFRAVLFAVA
-2219 EEVHV
+2219 EQEHV

-2247 AAYAARVTSGEAP
+2247 AAYAARVTTGEAP
-2260 EWEPLPVQYA
+2260 VREPLPVQYA

-2277 DVLGEESAPDSEI
+2277 DVLGDESDPDSEI

-2315 RPSVASYRGDRVP
+2315 RPSVATYRGDRVS
-2328 FQVSPELY
+2328 FQVSPALY
-2336 ARISEVAR
+2336 ARIGEVAG

-2356 GLAALLTR
+2356 ALAALLTR
-2364 LGAGTDI
+2364 LGGGTDI
-2371 PIGTPIAGRTDTA
+2371 PIGTPIAGRTDTS

-2408 AELLDRVREANLGA
+2408 AELLDRVRETNLGA

-2471 GLTAARQQIETSVA
+2471 GLTAERQQVETSVA
-2485 KFDLAFGFVESH
+2485 KFDLAFGFTESH
-2497 DQDGRVCALNGVLEF
+2497 DEDGQVRALNGVLEF
-2512 STDLFDRETAQSFT
+2512 STDLFDRATAHT
-2526 ARLLRLLAEAVA
+2526 LTERLLRLLTEAVA
-2538 EPTAPVARIDL
+2538 EPTAPVSRVDL
-2549 LDEAEARS
+2549 LDEAEVRS
-2557 VLTEWNDT
+2557 VLWDWNDT
-2565 ACGVPGRSVVELF
+2565 AGEVPSRSVVELF
-2578 GERVVVAPD
+2578 EERVARTPD
-2587 AVAVVGGGVSLSYG
+2587 AVAVVAGGVSLTYG
-2601 ELDVRS
+2601 ELNARA
-2607 GRLARLLVERGVG
+2607 GRLARLLVDRGVR
-2620 AERFVAVALPRS
+2620 AEGFVAVALPRS

-2645 GGAYLPLD
+2645 GAAYLPLD

-2661 AYMLRDAAPALVLTT
+2661 AYMLQDAAPTLILTT
-2676 TESAADLPD
+2676 TETGNHLPETTG
-2685 IDPIPR
+2685 IPR
-2691 LLLDDPATVEEL
+2691 LLLDEPVVRDALGDPAGPEE
-2703 GCAEVLSGVG
+2703 A
-2713 GSVLS
+2713 
-2718 RAAYVIYTSGSTGR
+2718 RAALDLNTSAYVIYTSGSTGR
-2732 PKGVVVPQASLVNF
+2732 PKGVVVPQGPLANF
-2746 LVSMAGRFGLV
+2746 VVAMAERFQLTGA
-2757 GGDRLLAVTTV
+2757 DRLLAVTTV

-2779 PLVSGAAVVVAERD
+2779 PLLSGAAVVVAERD

-2801 CGLVSAEGISVMQAT
+2801 CGLVSAERVSVMQAT

-2825 EDGSVLAGVRV
+2825 EDPAVLGGVRV

-2842 LPGDLAVALVERA
+2842 LPADLAVALAERA
-2855 GSVTNLYGPTETT
+2855 ASVTNMYGPTETT

-2874 PVPREGVG
+2874 PVTPEG
-2882 AGVPRIGRPIA
+2882 ARAPRIGRPIA

-2911 AGELYIAGEGVV
+2911 PGELYIAGEGVV
-2923 RGYHGRPALTAERF
+2923 RGYHGRSGLTSERF
-2937 VADPFGGLVGGRM
+2937 VADPFDRVGGGRM
-2950 YRTGDVVRWTV
+2950 YRTGDLVRWTAS
-2961 EGELEYLSR
+2961 GELEYLSR

-2979 FRIELGEIESVLA
+2979 FRIELGEIEAVLA
-2992 GCEGV
+2992 GHDSV

-3017 LIPATA
+3017 VVPASVDVMSVA
-3023 TATAGP
+3023 D
-3029 EAAVL
+3029 L
-3034 REHVATRLPGY
+3034 REHVGSQLPGY
-3045 MVPSAFVV
+3045 MVPSAFVT
-3053 LDAFPLTANGKLDR
+3053 LKAFPLTANGKLDR
-3067 RALPAPDYGP
+3067 RALPAPDYGAD
-3077 GSTGGRAPRSPRE
+3077 SATGRAPRSPRE

-3095 LFAEVLGL
+3095 LFAEVLGV

-3125 VSRIRTVLDT
+3125 VSRIRTVLDA

-3149 ELAGLLDDS
+3149 ELADVLGAS
-3158 AVARTRLRAV
+3158 AAARTRLRAV

-3201 ALRLTGALDHG
+3201 ALRLSGALDER
-3212 ALRRALGDV
+3212 ALRLALGDV

-3233 EDADGPY
+3233 EDTDGAY
-3240 QMILD
+3240 QVILD
-3245 TAEVELAVA
+3245 AAEVDLTVA
-3254 AVDREA
+3254 AIDREA
-3260 VPEELHHAIRTPF
+3260 VREELNRAIRTPF
-3273 DLTDNVPL
+3273 DLTGEVPL
-3281 RAWLFELGGDEYV
+3281 RAWLFELGRDESV

-3315 LTAAYA
+3315 LTRAYA
-3321 ARVATGDAPVW
+3321 ARVSSGEAAEW

-3339 ADYSLWQRQVLGA
+3339 ADYSLWQREVLGA
-3352 EQDANSEVSR
+3352 EQEAESEISR
-3362 QLAYWKERL
+3362 QLGYWQDAL
-3371 AYLPE
+3371 ADLPE
-3376 ELSLPFDRSRP
+3376 ELSLPFDRPRS
-3387 ATSTFE
+3387 ATASFD

-3402 SALHDDL
+3402 SALHDEL

-3414 ESRASLF
+3414 ERRASLF
-3421 MVVQAALSALLTR
+3421 MVVQAALSTLLTR
-3434 LGGGTDIPLGTA
+3434 LGAGTDIPLGTA

-3471 TSGNPTFTELIERVR
+3471 TSGNPTFSELIERVR
-3486 VRDLEAYAHQ
+3486 ARDLEAYAHQ

-3505 VVNPERSLSRHPLF
+3505 EVNPERSLSRHPLF

-3533 SAVASLPGLTVTG
+3533 SAVASLPGLTVTD
-3546 EPVAA
+3546 EPVAS
-3551 GAAKFDLSFRLAERR
+3551 GGAKFDLSFRLGERR
-3566 GEGDECVVLD
+3566 YGGADGGVVLE

-3586 DRATAQSIAD
+3586 DRATAQRIAE
-3596 RFVRLLTALAEHPD
+3596 RFVRVLTELAEHPE

-3617 LLDAVERE
+3617 LLDAAERE
-3625 RVLVEWNGESRD
+3625 RVLVGWNGERRD
-3637 VRGVSLPVLFAEQAA
+3637 VRGVSLPVLFAEQVA
-3652 RTPDAVAVVAGDRA
+3652 RTPDAVAVVSGDA
-3666 LTYAELDA
+3666 QLTYAELDA
-3674 WSNRVAR
+3674 RSNRVAR
-3681 WLVGR
+3681 WLIEQGT
-3686 GVGPER
+3686 GPER
-3692 FVGVV
+3692 FVAIA
-3697 LPRSVELVVVLLS
+3697 LPRSVELVVALLGVL
-3710 VVKAGGAYVPVDPE
+3710 KAGGAYVPVDPE
-3724 YPAERRAH
+3724 YPAERKAH
-3732 ILDDAEP
+3732 ILSDARP

-3753 GLSAE
+3753 AYAAE
-3758 PVRVSVDLNTP
+3758 PVRVVASLNSP
-3769 VYVIFTSGS
+3769 AYVIYTSGS

-3799 RVVYPDA
+3799 REVYPDA
-3806 SGTVLLHSSVAFDLT
+3806 SGTALLHSSVAFDLT
-3821 VTGLYTPLV
+3821 VTALYTPLV

-3842 RAADVGRPSF
+3842 RAGDAGRPSF

-3865 LPGVVSPSGMLM
+3865 LPEEVSPSGTLI
-3877 TGGEALVGEALVSWR
+3877 TGGEALVGEALASWR
-3892 LAHPGVTVVN
+3892 AAHPDVTVVN

-3908 ATVNCTDFRIEPGQE
+3908 ATVNCTDFRIEPGAV

-3942 LDAALRPVPPGVVGE
+3942 LDAGLRPVPPGVAGE
-3957 LYVAGVVLARG
+3957 LYIGGVVLARG
-3968 YWGRAGL
+3968 YLGRADL

-3994 TGDVARWSADGQL
+3994 TGDLARWNADGQL

-4031 VLRGHPDVVQAAV
+4031 VLRGHPEVAQAAV
-4044 IVREDRPGDQ
+4044 VVREDRAGDQ
-4054 RLVAYVVAAQAVSE
+4054 RLVAYVVSDTAVSD
-4068 TVLREYASGL
+4068 TVLREHAADS
-4078 LPDYMVPSAFVVLDG
+4078 LPDYMVPSAFVTLEE

-4102 DRRALPAPDYGPST
+4102 DRRALPAPDYGSDT
-4116 AVGRAPR
+4116 TTGRAPR
-4123 SPREEIVCG
+4123 SPREEILCG

-4138 GVESVSIDDD
+4138 GVEPVTIDDD
-4148 FFRLGGHSLLATRL
+4148 FFRLGGHSLLATKL
-4162 VSRIRSALG
+4162 VSRIRSVLE
-4171 AELRIR
+4171 AELPIR

-4183 TVAGISSALAT
+4183 TVAGISTALAT
-4194 DGVRRRV
+4194 DAVRRRV
-4201 AVVDP
+4201 TVADP
-4206 RPVRV
+4206 RPDRI
-4211 PLSYAQQR
+4211 PLSFAQQR

-4228 PSATYNIPIAL
+4228 PSATYNVPIAL

-4247 EALRLALGDVV
+4247 DALRLALGDVV

-4264 RTVFTEDADGAYQVV
+4264 RTVFTEDTDGAYQVV
-4279 RALDEAGPVLTTVET
+4279 RPADEARPELTTVET
-4294 DRAQVEGRLREA
+4294 DRASLEGQLRKA
-4306 ARRGFEL
+4306 ARRGFDL
-4313 SADSDELPF
+4313 SADAAELPI
-4322 RATLFALDGG
+4322 RATLFALDSGE
-4332 NEHILLLV
+4332 EHILLLV
-4340 LHHIVSDAWSRAPLA
+4340 LHHIVSDAWSRSPLA

-4365 LTTGE
+4365 VTTGE
-4370 APEWE
+4370 APVLE
-4375 PLPVQYADYSLWQR
+4375 PLPVQYADYSIWQR
-4389 EVLGEESDPDSE
+4389 DVLGEESDPDSE
-4401 ISRQLGYWTSALAG
+4401 IARQLDYWTGALTD

-4426 PRPSVASYRGD
+4426 PRPPVASYRGD
-4437 RIPFEIPADLYDRVA
+4437 RIPFEIPADLYDKVA
-4452 ALARGTQSS
+4452 ALARDTQSS
-4461 PFMVL
+4461 PFMVV

-4488 IAGRTDTALDDLVGV
+4488 IAGRTDTSLDDLVGV

-4511 TDTSGR
+4511 ADTSGR

-4543 RLVEVVNPER
+4543 RLVEVLNPER

-4572 AAVDQAVAHIPDL
+4572 AATDQAVAGIPDL
-4585 TVSPVTAD
+4585 TVSPVAAD
-4593 TGAGKFDLSF
+4593 TGVGKFDLSF
-4603 AFTEQPDGADG
+4603 TFTEQPHRADG
-4614 LRGVLEY
+4614 LRGVLEF
-4621 STDLFDRSTVQAL
+4621 STDLFDRSTVETL
-4634 GRRYLR
+4634 GKRYLR
-4640 VLQGMVDAPDT
+4640 VLRGMVDAPDA
-4651 PLDVIDLLD
+4651 PLDRIDLLD
-4660 EAEARSVL
+4660 EAEARSIL
-4668 TEWND
+4668 SEWND
-4673 TACEVPGRSVVE
+4673 TAGQVPGRSVVE
-4685 LFGERVVVAPDAVA
+4685 LFGERVARTPDAVA
-4699 VVGGGVSLSY
+4699 VAAGGVSLSY
-4709 GELAVRSGRLARLLV
+4709 GELNARADRLARLLAD
-4724 ERGVG
+4724 RGVRPE
-4729 AERFV
+4729 AFV

-4752 KAGGA
+4752 KAGAA

-4769 LAYMLRDAA
+4769 LAYMLQDAA
-4778 PALVLTT
+4778 PTLILTT
-4785 TESAADLPDTEPIPR
+4785 GELVSLLPDVDIPHV
-4800 LLLDDQAVRT
+4800 LLDAPGTAEELART
-4810 ALDTPADDDA
+4810 AEQRRINHPAPSHA
-4820 PRAATDPRT
+4820 
-4829 SAYVIYTS
+4829 AYVIYTS
-4837 GSTGRPKGVVVPQAS
+4837 GSTGRPKGVVVPQGPLA
-4852 LVNFLV
+4852 NFV
-4858 SMAGRF
+4858 VAMAERF
-4864 GLVGGDR
+4864 RLTGADR

-4879 FDIAGLELFVPLV
+4879 FDIAGLELFVPLL

-4903 VVRDPVALCGL
+4903 AVRDPVALCAL
-4914 VSAEGISVMQATP
+4914 VTNERISVMQATP
-4927 SLWRAVLAEDGSVLA
+4927 SLWRAVLAEDPAVLS

-4956 LAVALVERAGSVTNL
+4956 LAVALAERAESVTNM

-4980 STVWPVPREG
+4980 STAWPVTPDTAR
-4990 VGAGVPR
+4990 APR
-4997 IGRPIANTRVYVL
+4997 IGLPIANTQVYVL
-5010 DGGLRPVPVGVAGEL
+5010 DSGLRPVPAGVPGEL

-5033 RGYHGRPALTA
+5033 RGYHGRSGLTA
-5044 ERFVADPFG
+5044 ERFVADPFDRTG
-5053 GPVGGRMYRT
+5053 GGRMYRT
-5063 GDVVRWTVEGELE
+5063 GDLVRWTATGELE

-5096 IESVLAGCEGVAQAA
+5096 IETVLAGHEHVAQAA

-5127 LIPTATA
+5127 VIPSVAG
-5134 TATTTATATATTAAT
+5134 
-5149 ATTTAAATATTA
+5149 
-5161 AATATTAA
+5161 
-5169 TTTTEATAATAAGP
+5169 GP
-5183 EAAVLR
+5183 EPLALR

-5201 PSAFVVLDAFPLTA
+5201 PSAFVTLEAFPLTA
-5215 NGKLDRRALP
+5215 NGKLNRRALP
-5225 APDYGS
+5225 VPDYGADS
-5231 EDTSGRA
+5231 ATGRA

-5245 ILCGLFAEVLGL
+5245 ILCGLFAEVLGV
-5257 ESVSI
+5257 ESVTI

-5275 ATKLVSRIRTVLD
+5275 ATKLVSRIRSVLD
-5288 TELAV
+5288 VELAV

-5306 AELDAALDDSTAVRG
+5306 DALDESAAVRG
-5321 RVVRRKRPARVPLSH
+5321 RVVSAKRPARVPLSH

-5368 EALRLALGDVVAR
+5368 EALRQALNDVVVR

-5395 GGYQVVLAP
+5395 GAYQVVLAP
-5404 DQARVPLSV
+5404 DQAQVPLTV
-5413 EVADEA
+5413 EEVADEA
-5419 SVDRMMRAA
+5419 SVDRLMRDAA
-5428 AGYAFDL
+5428 AYAFDL
-5435 TAEIP
+5435 SAEMP

-5445 FRLPD
+5445 FRLPAIAGGS
-5450 DGGPDR
+5450 DGAEETDR
-5456 SALLLLTHHIVGDAW
+5456 SALLLLTHHIASDAW
-5471 SRGILV
+5471 SRGVLV
-5477 RDLTAAYTERVT
+5477 RDLTAAYAARVT

-5504 DYSLWQRDALGEESD
+5504 DYSLWQRDLLGDESD
-5519 PDSEIS
+5519 AGSEIA
-5525 RQLAHWTRALDGL
+5525 RQLDYWTRALEGL

-5567 GLYERLVRVASRH
+5567 GLYERLVGVAGEH
-5580 RASLHMVL
+5580 RASLYMVL

-5598 LGAGTDIPLGTPVAG
+5598 LGAGSDIPIGTPVAG
-5613 RTDDALDD
+5613 RTDDALDE

-5644 LLDRVR
+5644 LVERVR
-5650 THDLEA
+5650 ARDLEA

-5684 TVLNLDN
+5684 TVLNLNN
-5691 AARPTTADTGLTV
+5691 AARPLTARTGLTV
-5704 AGRPLGAPSAKFDL
+5704 TGRPLGAPSAKFDL
-5718 SFEFSET
+5718 SFEIAE
-5725 APTAGA
+5725 AAGTTGA
-5731 PGELGCALDYSTDL
+5731 GLGCALDFSTDL
-5745 FDRATARGITDRF
+5745 FDRATARSIADRF

-5763 QVAADPAVRVED
+5763 QVAADPAVRIQD
-5775 LQLLDP
+5775 LQILDP
-5781 AERRELTPRPRY
+5781 AERRELTMPPRH
-5793 TSAPGETIVS
+5793 TSASGDTSDDTSGDTIVS

-5808 AAVTPDAIA
+5808 VAATPDAIA
-5817 VTYGTTSLTYR
+5817 VTYETTSLTYS
-5828 ELNARANRLA
+5828 EVNARANRLA
-5838 HLLRERGAGPER
+5838 QLLRERGAGPRR
-5850 YVALSM
+5850 YVGLSM

-5863 IAVLGVLKSG
+5863 VAVLGVLKSG
-5873 AAYVPVDPAYP
+5873 AAYVPIDPAYP
-5884 ADRIAYMNA
+5884 ADRIAYMID

-5906 AESERHPAADP
+5906 AESERCHAADP

-5942 VVPHG
+5942 EVPHG
-5947 NVIRLMDATG
+5947 NAIRLMDSTG

-5983 WGPLLH
+5983 WGPLLN
-5989 GGRLVVVSHETSRAP
+5989 GGRLVVVPYETSRTP

-6012 DQRVTVLNQTPS
+6012 DERVTVLNQTPS
-6024 AFYQLMAADRENPA
+6024 AFYQLMAADRDDPEA
-6038 DAARLG
+6038 SARLR

-6054 LEPGRLADWYSRH
+6054 LELGRLADWYSRH

-6086 VTHIALDEATAAAAP
+6086 VTHVALDEAVVAASS

-6110 DLAVYVLDDRLRP
+6110 DLAVYVLDERLRP
-6123 VPKGVVGELYVVG
+6123 VPRGVVGELYVVG

-6203 ALAAHP
+6203 ALEAHT
-6209 ALAQAAVIMREDRP
+6209 AVARAAVILREDRP

-6233 PAADAGA
+6233 PAAGA
-6240 APEPDALRAHL
+6240 ESTPGPDALRAHL

-6259 VPSAVVVLDTLPLT
+6259 VPSAVVTLDALPLT

-6282 LPAPAYGGRP
+6282 LPAPVYGGKP
-6292 EADRRGPRTER
+6292 ETDRRGPRTER

-6309 LFADVLGLDGVGIDD
+6309 LFAEVLGLDGVGIDD

-6350 SVRDIF
+6350 AVRDVF
-6356 EHRTVAALAGI
+6356 EHRTVAALADI

-6381 DIGDVPLTPI
+6381 DVGDVPLTPI
-6391 MRWFLERGGPAD
+6391 VRWFLERGGPAD
-6403 QFNQSRLVQVPATLR
+6403 QFNQSRLVQVPAALR
-6418 HEHLRSAVQAVLD
+6418 QEQLRSAVQSVLD
-6431 HHGALRARLSAGSER
+6431 HHGALRARLTAAPER
-6446 RLEIRETGTVDAASL
+6446 RLEIRRPGAVDAACL
-6461 VHRVAAAGLGE
+6461 VRRVAAAGLGE
-6472 RQQRDLVRR
+6472 QAQRDLVRR

-6515 LVHHLVVDGVSWRI
+6515 LIHHLVVDGVSWRI
-6529 LVPDLAEAHRAVSTG
+6529 LVPDLAEAYRAVSAG
-6544 RTPQLQPVGTSL
+6544 REPELQPVGTSL
-6556 RRWAQ
+6556 RRWAR

-6574 EALWWQEVLR
+6574 EAAWWQEVLR
-6584 PQDPRLGRRALDPA
+6584 PGDPLLGRRPLDPA
-6598 RDTYGSAEHLT
+6598 GDTYGSAAHLT

-6630 EVNDVLLAAFAL
+6630 EVNDVLLTAFAL
-6642 AWARWRGGRGT
+6642 AWARWRGGRGVRGA
-6653 GGRVAGTLLD
+6653 GGRPAGALLD

-6669 AEDLAGAADLSRTV
+6669 EEDLVGAVDLSRTV

-6692 RLDPGAVDLADA
+6692 RIAPGAVDLTDA

-6714 VKRTKEQVRA
+6714 VKRIKEQLRA

-6733 LARYLNPATAP
+6733 LVRHLNASTAP
-6744 GFQGLPEPQVAFNYL
+6744 GFTGLPEPQVAFNYL
-6759 GRFTVADVEEAGSA
+6759 GRFTVADAEEAGSA
-6773 TIPDWTVLS
+6773 TVPDWTVLT

-6823 GILDRTEVRTLAD
+6823 GILDRAEVGTLAD

-6841 LEAITEHAERPGA
+6841 LTALTEHAERPDA

-6868 QDEIELLEDEW
+6868 QDEIELLEDDW